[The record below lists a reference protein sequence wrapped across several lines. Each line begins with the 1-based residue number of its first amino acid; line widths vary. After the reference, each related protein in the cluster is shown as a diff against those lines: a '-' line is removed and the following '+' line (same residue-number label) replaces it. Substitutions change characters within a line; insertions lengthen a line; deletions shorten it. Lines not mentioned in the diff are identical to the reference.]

1 MAKPAWVTLNKNSG
15 AYNEQV
21 DVSVITYTGRVNRG
35 GALDIVTVDG
45 SPVASEVV
53 DLAQDSPGL
62 LLIPYTQ
69 SLEVGW
75 NGGSFANVMEWATN
89 SPSVIGGTPTAGSTW
104 EFVYNGSIYPVAIGI
119 VFPGDPGLVGLV
131 TGKFNVTIP
140 ASNLLADRIISM
152 PMSTTFR
159 SGNLTR
165 TFNVKQTG
173 RPAYLVLEPASL
185 SSEANTT
192 HTSSFTIKCND
203 DLVWSQVNSLP
214 AWMTL
219 AKSSGTGGTSNSV
232 TVQQNDYLAA
242 RSYVLLFKQTGG
254 DEVQKSFPVTQ
265 QGRPFYMNFTPAS
278 LELEFDDLTE
288 QMVTVDTNPDNS
300 WTATTST
307 SWISIT
313 SPPNATTGNGNF
325 RFKVNQSNPSKS
337 PRTGTIVCGNGTNSK
352 SFTVTQKKLPA
363 FVILDPTSVNVPATG
378 QTVNIHVDCAPGIEW
393 TAVFNKGTLNTA
405 QITQSSGVGPGY
417 VTIIVGNSKQE
428 TAGSGSV
435 TVTQLT
441 ESATAT
447 ITQNAGVKVYSDIT
461 ITVYNYPTATAAG
474 GTILPNYG
482 YSQTWTWNGVAGTG
496 GAITTG
502 ASLSFSGGRI
512 NTSNGNASV
521 TSKGT
526 SISNQTTFTTG
537 TMTVRMNGKSASASA
552 AVPQAGNYV
561 VGLSLSGGAISY
573 ANISAGAT
581 SASPTITGSTRNFTF
596 SSGSTTTVTPSATY
610 GTDSPDPENWVLGS
624 VQNGFTAV
632 NSTTGVLTATHRGTT
647 IGPARTS
654 GVVTRKITVRWIPTA
669 AYNSAGTIVATASMT
684 ATCTQDE
691 NARNLSSIRIAAYAA
706 DATWVQPADWGVVP
720 AGGGYINF
728 RRYTTYLYTSGSTI
742 EEKNGADGD
751 RSGMVLYEGGEWM
764 EAWGNGGYHVL
775 SRGITVGVR
784 RRGTIYWTYDG
795 LTSNYLSLYQNE
807 NLITK
812 LEAGVNDT
820 SLATVHFYYTGN
832 PIAASGGTATAKGN
846 GKATAT
852 FSSGGIAG
860 SRSTN
865 SWGGTLSFSRTFTMA
880 TGNGFSINT
889 SSGNVTAGSR
899 GATIGG
905 VITSPVITSTLTAT
919 FVYPSSMSKPSVTST
934 LNGTQTVYQA
944 QNRLLNGDLNGS
956 NSDFKATCT
965 LLANQ
970 LTAAGGSATFGGSA
984 SHTRTYYTQYD
995 SGTYGPYTKTVTDSI
1010 SLSMVGN
1017 GNSRFSFANSVATH
1031 SNMGKNVTTDTV
1043 TIRCTNSANTSTH
1056 HDASA
1061 SISNAVGAWVDTGI
1075 TAYGTPSVSIGSG
1088 LTAAGGSAT
1097 VSHSVSNT
1105 MGQKRTYTSGST
1117 DTQSVSRAGTT
1128 TIALTGNGNDRF
1140 SLSGNIISHSNMGK
1154 NVTTDTVTVTA
1165 TNSGSSSKTATASA
1179 SISNAVGAWVDTGIT
1194 AYGTPS
1200 VSIGSGLTAAGGS
1213 ATVSHSVSNTMG
1225 QKRTYTSGST
1235 DTQSVSRAGT
1245 TTIALTGNGN
1255 DRFSLSGNII
1265 SHSNM
1270 GKNVTTD
1277 TVTVTATNSGSS
1289 SKTATASASAT
1300 NAVISYADI
1309 SYNQFYYNQTIPYGG
1324 GTASP
1329 RGDITYKK
1337 YYSSGATGPEDH
1349 GLPPGHSQ
1357 NYVWTNSKPSW
1368 GDINSSTGVVTAS
1381 ANSNFSTR
1389 SASITVQITYNGS
1402 AIGVEATTTVT
1413 QAAYVKPTISLTF
1426 SYNQTGGTFVIYAS
1440 QAVKDQLSINYT
1452 YTDGGGMGGDGSI
1465 TMGVNQ
1471 TQVLGYAGGPDYPIA
1486 GITMV
1491 NFDSSG
1497 RLDTGNAIYTWTPI

>member
-1 MAKPAWVTLNKNSG
+1 MAKPVWVTLNKNSG

-104 EFVYNGSIYPVAIGI
+104 EFVYNGSIYPVATGI

-254 DEVQKSFPVTQ
+254 DEAQKSFPVTQ

-288 QMVTVDTNPDNS
+288 QRVTVDTNPDNS

-461 ITVYNYPTATAAG
+461 ITAYNYPTATAAG
-474 GTILPNYG
+474 GTISPNYG

-706 DATWVQPADWGVVP
+706 DATWVQPADWGAVP

-764 EAWGNGGYHVL
+764 EAWVNGGYHVL

-795 LTSNYLSLYQNE
+795 LTSNHLSLYQNE

-832 PIAASGGTATAKGN
+832 PIAASGGTATANGN

-860 SRSTN
+860 SQSTN

-905 VITSPVITSTLTAT
+905 VITSPVITSTFTAT

-934 LNGTQTVYQA
+934 LKGTQNVYQA

-1031 SNMGKNVTTDTV
+1031 SSMTTNVTTDTV
-1043 TIRCTNSANTSTH
+1043 TIRCTNSANSGTY

-1061 SISNAVGAWVDTGI
+1061 SVSNSVGAWVDTGI
-1075 TAYGTPSVSIGSG
+1075 TAYGTPSISIGSG

-1128 TIALTGNGNDRF
+1128 TIALTGNGNNRF
-1140 SLSGNIISHSNMGK
+1140 SLSGNIISHSNMTT

-1165 TNSGSSSKTATASA
+1165 TNSGS
-1179 SISNAVGAWVDTGIT
+1179 
-1194 AYGTPS
+1194 P
-1200 VSIGSGLTAAGGS
+1200 
-1213 ATVSHSVSNTMG
+1213 
-1225 QKRTYTSGST
+1225 
-1235 DTQSVSRAGT
+1235 
-1245 TTIALTGNGN
+1245 
-1255 DRFSLSGNII
+1255 
-1265 SHSNM
+1265 
-1270 GKNVTTD
+1270 
-1277 TVTVTATNSGSS
+1277 

-1329 RGDITYKK
+1329 GGDITYKK
-1337 YYSSGATGPEDH
+1337 YYSSGATGPEGH

-1381 ANSNFSTR
+1381 ANSNSSTR

-1413 QAAYVKPTISLTF
+1413 QAAYVKPTISSNCEGLF
-1426 SYNQTGGTFVIYAS
+1426 CTGLHT
-1440 QAVKDQLSINYT
+1440 
-1452 YTDGGGMGGDGSI
+1452 
-1465 TMGVNQ
+1465 
-1471 TQVLGYAGGPDYPIA
+1471 
-1486 GITMV
+1486 
-1491 NFDSSG
+1491 
-1497 RLDTGNAIYTWTPI
+1497 

>member
-1 MAKPAWVTLNKNSG
+1 MAKPVWVTLNKNSG

-104 EFVYNGSIYPVAIGI
+104 EFVYNGSIYPVATGI

-278 LELEFDDLTE
+278 QELEYNDLAE
-288 QMVTVDTNPDNS
+288 KTVNVSTNPDNT
-300 WTATTST
+300 WTINSKPD
-307 SWISIT
+307 WIDIT
-313 SPPNATTGNGNF
+313 SGGSGATGNGVI
-325 RFKVNQSNPSKS
+325 KYKANQSNPNTT
-337 PRTGTIVCGNGTNSK
+337 PRISAIVLRNSTSVLTGFEI
-352 SFTVTQKKLPA
+352 TQKKLPA

-461 ITVYNYPTATAAG
+461 ITAYNYPTATAAG
-474 GTILPNYG
+474 GTISPNYG

-537 TMTVRMNGKSASASA
+537 TMTVSMNGKSASASA

-610 GTDSPDPENWVLGS
+610 GTDSPDPENWILGS

-706 DATWVQPADWGVVP
+706 DATWVQPADWGAVP

-820 SLATVHFYYTGN
+820 SLSTVHFYYTGN
-832 PIAASGGTATAKGN
+832 PIAASGGTATANGN

-860 SRSTN
+860 SQSTN

-934 LNGTQTVYQA
+934 LNGTQKVDQA
-944 QNRLLNGDLNGS
+944 QNRLLNDDLNGS

-1031 SNMGKNVTTDTV
+1031 SSMTTNVTTDTV
-1043 TIRCTNSANTSTH
+1043 TIRCTNSANSGTY

-1061 SISNAVGAWVDTGI
+1061 SVSNSVGAWVDTGI
-1075 TAYGTPSVSIGSG
+1075 TAYGTPSISIGSG

-1128 TIALTGNGNDRF
+1128 TIALTGNGNNRF
-1140 SLSGNIISHSNMGK
+1140 SLSGNIISHSNMTT
-1154 NVTTDTVTVTA
+1154 NVTTDTVTIKA
-1165 TNSGSSSKTATASA
+1165 TNSG
-1179 SISNAVGAWVDTGIT
+1179 D
-1194 AYGTPS
+1194 
-1200 VSIGSGLTAAGGS
+1200 
-1213 ATVSHSVSNTMG
+1213 
-1225 QKRTYTSGST
+1225 ST
-1235 DTQSVSRAGT
+1235 
-1245 TTIALTGNGN
+1245 
-1255 DRFSLSGNII
+1255 
-1265 SHSNM
+1265 
-1270 GKNVTTD
+1270 
-1277 TVTVTATNSGSS
+1277 
-1289 SKTATASASAT
+1289 KTATASASAI
-1300 NAVISYADI
+1300 NYIIGYGDF
-1309 SYNQFYYNQTIPYGG
+1309 SYNQFFYNNIIPYTG
-1324 GTASP
+1324 GTSSP
-1329 RGDITYKK
+1329 SGDITYNEI
-1337 YYSSGATGPEDH
+1337 YSSGSRKPESH
-1349 GLPPGHSQ
+1349 GLPPGYSLW
-1357 NYVWTNSKPSW
+1357 YVWTNTKPSW
-1368 GDINSSTGVVTAS
+1368 GTLDQSTGVVTAT
-1381 ANSNFSTR
+1381 ANTVFSTR
-1389 SASITVQITYNGS
+1389 SASVSSEVMTGGS
-1402 AIGVEATTTVT
+1402 AIGTSASTDVT

-1426 SYNQTGGTFVIYAS
+1426 AYSQPSGTFVITAS

-1452 YTDGGGMGGDGSI
+1452 YNDGGGMGGDGSI

-1471 TQVLGYAGGPDYPIA
+1471 TQVSGYAGGPDYPIA

-1491 NFDSSG
+1491 NSNSSG
-1497 RLDTGNAIYTWTPI
+1497 RLDTGNAIYTWTPT

>member
-69 SLEVGW
+69 SLEVDW

-89 SPSVIGGTPTAGSTW
+89 APSVIGGTPTAGSTW
-104 EFVYNGSIYPVAIGI
+104 VFVYNGSTYPVATGI

-288 QMVTVDTNPDNS
+288 QRVTVDTNPDNS

-447 ITQNAGVKVYSDIT
+447 ITQNAGVKVYSEIT
-461 ITVYNYPTATAAG
+461 ITAYNYPTATAAG
-474 GTILPNYG
+474 GTISPNYG

-526 SISNQTTFTTG
+526 NISNQTTFTTG
-537 TMTVRMNGKSASASA
+537 TMTVSMNGKSASASA

-573 ANISAGAT
+573 ANISAGET

-684 ATCTQDE
+684 ATCTQE
-691 NARNLSSIRIAAYAA
+691 ANARKLSSIRIAAYAA
-706 DATWVQPADWGVVP
+706 DATWVQPADWGAVP

-795 LTSNYLSLYQNE
+795 LTSNHLSLYQNE

-832 PIAASGGTATAKGN
+832 PIAASGGTATANGN

-860 SRSTN
+860 SQSTN

-905 VITSPVITSTLTAT
+905 VITLPVITSTLTAT

-1031 SNMGKNVTTDTV
+1031 SSMTTNVTTDTV
-1043 TIRCTNSANTSTH
+1043 TIRCTNSANSGTY

-1061 SISNAVGAWVDTGI
+1061 SVSNSVGAWVDTGI
-1075 TAYGTPSVSIGSG
+1075 TAYGTPSISIGSG

-1097 VSHSVSNT
+1097 VSHSVSNI

-1117 DTQSVSRAGTT
+1117 DTKSVSRAGTT
-1128 TIALTGNGNDRF
+1128 TIALTGNGNNRF
-1140 SLSGNIISHSNMGK
+1140 SLSGNIISHSNMTT

-1179 SISNAVGAWVDTGIT
+1179 SV
-1194 AYGTPS
+1194 
-1200 VSIGSGLTAAGGS
+1200 
-1213 ATVSHSVSNTMG
+1213 
-1225 QKRTYTSGST
+1225 
-1235 DTQSVSRAGT
+1235 
-1245 TTIALTGNGN
+1245 
-1255 DRFSLSGNII
+1255 
-1265 SHSNM
+1265 
-1270 GKNVTTD
+1270 
-1277 TVTVTATNSGSS
+1277 
-1289 SKTATASASAT
+1289 T

-1309 SYNQFYYNQTIPYGG
+1309 SYNQFYYNRTIPYGG

-1329 RGDITYKK
+1329 GGDITYKK

-1381 ANSNFSTR
+1381 ANSNSSTR

-1471 TQVLGYAGGPDYPIA
+1471 TQVSGYAGGPDYPIA

-1491 NFDSSG
+1491 NFNSSG
-1497 RLDTGNAIYTWTPI
+1497 RLETGNAIYTWTPT

>member
-104 EFVYNGSIYPVAIGI
+104 EFVYNGSIYPVATGI

-265 QGRPFYMNFTPAS
+265 VGSPLRVSFTPTS
-278 LELEFDDLTE
+278 QELEYNDLAE
-288 QMVTVDTNPDNS
+288 KTVNVSTNPDNTWKINS
-300 WTATTST
+300 KPD
-307 SWISIT
+307 WIDIT
-313 SPPNATTGNGNF
+313 SGGSGATGNGVI
-325 RFKVNQSNPSKS
+325 KYKANQSNLNTT
-337 PRTGTIVCGNGTNSK
+337 PRTSAIVLRNST
-352 SFTVTQKKLPA
+352 SVLTGFEITQKQLPA
-363 FVILDPTSVNVPATG
+363 CVIDPTSVNVPATG

-447 ITQNAGVKVYSDIT
+447 ITQNAGVKVYSEIT
-461 ITVYNYPTATAAG
+461 ITAYNYPTATAAG

-581 SASPTITGSTRNFTF
+581 SASPTITGSARNFTF

-610 GTDSPDPENWVLGS
+610 GTDSLDPENWVLGS

-691 NARNLSSIRIAAYAA
+691 NARNLSSIRIAAYAV
-706 DATWVQPADWGVVP
+706 DATWVQPADWGAVP

-764 EAWGNGGYHVL
+764 EAWVNGGYHVF

-795 LTSNYLSLYQNE
+795 LTSNHLSLYQNE

-812 LEAGVNDT
+812 LEAGVHDT

-832 PIAASGGTATAKGN
+832 PIAASGGTATANGN

-860 SRSTN
+860 SQSTN

-905 VITSPVITSTLTAT
+905 VITSPVITSTFTAT

-934 LNGTQTVYQA
+934 LKGTQNVYQA

-1031 SNMGKNVTTDTV
+1031 SSMTTNVTTDTV
-1043 TIRCTNSANTSTH
+1043 TIRCTNSANSGTY

-1061 SISNAVGAWVDTGI
+1061 SVSNSVGAWVDTGI
-1075 TAYGTPSVSIGSG
+1075 TAYGTPSISIGSG

-1128 TIALTGNGNDRF
+1128 TIALTGNGNNRF
-1140 SLSGNIISHSNMGK
+1140 SLSGNIISHSNM
-1154 NVTTDTVTVTA
+1154 TT
-1165 TNSGSSSKTATASA
+1165 
-1179 SISNAVGAWVDTGIT
+1179 
-1194 AYGTPS
+1194 
-1200 VSIGSGLTAAGGS
+1200 
-1213 ATVSHSVSNTMG
+1213 
-1225 QKRTYTSGST
+1225 
-1235 DTQSVSRAGT
+1235 
-1245 TTIALTGNGN
+1245 
-1255 DRFSLSGNII
+1255 
-1265 SHSNM
+1265 
-1270 GKNVTTD
+1270 NVTTD

-1402 AIGVEATTTVT
+1402 AIGVEATTTVM

-1426 SYNQTGGTFVIYAS
+1426 SYSQIGGTFVIYAS
-1440 QAVKDQLSINYT
+1440 QAVKDQLSIEYT

-1465 TMGVNQ
+1465 MMSVNQ
-1471 TQVLGYAGGPDYPIA
+1471 TQVSGYAGGPDYPIA

-1491 NFDSSG
+1491 NFNSSG
-1497 RLDTGNAIYTWTPI
+1497 RLDAGNAIYTWTPI

>member
-1 MAKPAWVTLNKNSG
+1 MAKPVWVTLNKNSG

-104 EFVYNGSIYPVAIGI
+104 EFVYNGSIYPVATGI

-254 DEVQKSFPVTQ
+254 DEAQKSFPVTQ

-288 QMVTVDTNPDNS
+288 QRVTVDTNPDNS

-325 RFKVNQSNPSKS
+325 RFKVDQSNPSKS

-378 QTVNIHVDCAPGIEW
+378 QMVNIHVDCAPGIEW

-461 ITVYNYPTATAAG
+461 ITAYNYPTATAAG
-474 GTILPNYG
+474 GTISPNYG

-537 TMTVRMNGKSASASA
+537 TMTVSMNGKSASASA

-610 GTDSPDPENWVLGS
+610 GTDSPDPENWILGS

-684 ATCTQDE
+684 ATCTQEANARALSGLSAGCESSSNMPPDIRQRDWMGAAGGIFTFFCNANYSYTSGATSLE
-691 NARNLSSIRIAAYAA
+691 DVRSSTAYTSFGEYAGITINGNTAIIPSRGTVEGSNRYNHFTASYGGKAVSWNTGQAANARNLSSIRIAAYAA
-706 DATWVQPADWGVVP
+706 DATWVQPADWGAVP

-751 RSGMVLYEGGEWM
+751 RSGMVRYEGGEWM
-764 EAWGNGGYHVL
+764 EAWGNGGYHVM
-775 SRGITVGVR
+775 SRGVTAGVR

-795 LTSNYLSLYQNE
+795 LTSNYLSFYQNE

-820 SLATVHFYYTGN
+820 SLSTVHFYYTGN
-832 PIAASGGTATAKGN
+832 PIAASGGTATANGN

-852 FSSGGIAG
+852 FSSGDIAG
-860 SRSTN
+860 SQSTN

-905 VITSPVITSTLTAT
+905 VIISPVITSTLTAT

-934 LNGTQTVYQA
+934 LNGTQAVYQA

-956 NSDFKATCT
+956 NSDFKATCA

-1017 GNSRFSFANSVATH
+1017 GNSRFSFANSVAIH
-1031 SNMGKNVTTDTV
+1031 SSMTTNITTDTV
-1043 TIRCTNSANTSTH
+1043 TIRCTNSANSGTY

-1061 SISNAVGAWVDTGI
+1061 SVSNSVGAWVDTGI
-1075 TAYGTPSVSIGSG
+1075 TAYGTPSISIGSG

-1117 DTQSVSRAGTT
+1117 DTQSVPRAGTT
-1128 TIALTGNGNDRF
+1128 TIALTGNGNNRF
-1140 SLSGNIISHSNMGK
+1140 SLSGNIISHSNM
-1154 NVTTDTVTVTA
+1154 TT
-1165 TNSGSSSKTATASA
+1165 
-1179 SISNAVGAWVDTGIT
+1179 
-1194 AYGTPS
+1194 
-1200 VSIGSGLTAAGGS
+1200 
-1213 ATVSHSVSNTMG
+1213 
-1225 QKRTYTSGST
+1225 
-1235 DTQSVSRAGT
+1235 
-1245 TTIALTGNGN
+1245 
-1255 DRFSLSGNII
+1255 
-1265 SHSNM
+1265 
-1270 GKNVTTD
+1270 NVTTD

-1329 RGDITYKK
+1329 GGDITYKK

-1357 NYVWTNSKPSW
+1357 TYVWTNSKPSW

-1381 ANSNFSTR
+1381 ANSNSSKR

-1452 YTDGGGMGGDGSI
+1452 YNDGGGMGGDGSI
-1465 TMGVNQ
+1465 TMGVHQ
-1471 TQVLGYAGGPDYPIA
+1471 TQVSGYAGGPDYPIA

-1491 NFDSSG
+1491 NSNSSG
-1497 RLDTGNAIYTWTPI
+1497 RLDTGNAIYTWTPT

>member
-1 MAKPAWVTLNKNSG
+1 MAKPVWVTLNKNSG

-62 LLIPYTQ
+62 LLIPYIQ

-104 EFVYNGSIYPVAIGI
+104 EFVYNGSIYPVATGI

-254 DEVQKSFPVTQ
+254 DEAQKSFPVTQ

-288 QMVTVDTNPDNS
+288 QRVTVDTNPDNS

-313 SPPNATTGNGNF
+313 SSPNATTGNGNF

-461 ITVYNYPTATAAG
+461 ITAYNYPTATAAG

-561 VGLSLSGGAISY
+561 TSLTLSSGTFSY
-573 ANISAGAT
+573 PTISAGAT
-581 SASPTITGSTRNFTF
+581 SATPTVNGFVGTFKFT
-596 SSGSTTTVTPSATY
+596 SGGSTTTTPASTY
-610 GTDSPDPENWVLGS
+610 GTLTTSITYSLS
-624 VQNGFTAV
+624 ASQNGFTAI
-632 NSTTGVLTATHRGTT
+632 NSANGVLTATSRGTT
-647 IGPARTS
+647 IGAARTS
-654 GVVTRKITVRWIPTA
+654 GTVTRKITCTWTPTST
-669 AYNSAGTIVATASMT
+669 YPGNTVTGTTSPT
-684 ATCTQDE
+684 ATCTQAL
-691 NARNLSSIRIAAYAA
+691 NKCTSISIIAQASVSYS
-706 DATWVQPADWGVVP
+706 TVIP
-720 AGGGYINF
+720 AGGGTTSPSFDCGRRFFYSSGAYGDPAGWTSSLSYSMTAGNGFTINTSTGVVTATSRGTVVGPIKSSNVIKF
-728 RRYTTYLYTSGSTI
+728 TITYRYTNPSSVGGDTVSASSTAPDAIAKQAENSFRDDSMKLHFGSFT
-742 EEKNGADGD
+742 GA
-751 RSGMVLYEGGEWM
+751 
-764 EAWGNGGYHVL
+764 NT
-775 SRGITVGVR
+775 ITVGAGSSSTAVYLEVTR
-784 RRGTIYWTYDG
+784 LYSSGVHQSGHNVTTGGTFTVSETGFSISG
-795 LTSNYLSLYQNE
+795 SN
-807 NLITK
+807 
-812 LEAGVNDT
+812 V
-820 SLATVHFYYTGN
+820 
-832 PIAASGGTATAKGN
+832 IAASRGTTTGAARSGTVTGKYKALTATGTITQAENK
-846 GKATAT
+846 
-852 FSSGGIAG
+852 I
-860 SRSTN
+860 TN
-865 SWGGTLSFSRTFTMA
+865 SDYNASNSQWS
-880 TGNGFSINT
+880 
-889 SSGNVTAGSR
+889 V
-899 GATIGG
+899 GATIGSG
-905 VITSPVITSTLTAT
+905 
-919 FVYPSSMSKPSVTST
+919 M
-934 LNGTQTVYQA
+934 
-944 QNRLLNGDLNGS
+944 
-956 NSDFKATCT
+956 
-965 LLANQ
+965 
-970 LTAAGGSATFGGSA
+970 TAAGGSATITRSA
-984 SHTRTYYTQYD
+984 SHLHTNYRLYSSGSTDGPFEDTVVD
-995 SGTYGPYTKTVTDSI
+995 NVNLSIVSNGNNRFSLSGTT
-1010 SLSMVGN
+1010 L
-1017 GNSRFSFANSVATH
+1017 TH
-1031 SNMGKNVTTDTV
+1031 SNMGTNAVTDTI
-1043 TIRCTNSANTSTH
+1043 TIRATNVSNASTYRDVSASVTNS
-1056 HDASA
+1056 
-1061 SISNAVGAWVDTGI
+1061 VGAWVDTGI
-1075 TAYGTPSVSIGSG
+1075 TAYGTPSISIGSG

-1128 TIALTGNGNDRF
+1128 TIALTGNGNNRF
-1140 SLSGNIISHSNMGK
+1140 SLSGNIISHSNMTT

-1165 TNSGSSSKTATASA
+1165 TNSGS
-1179 SISNAVGAWVDTGIT
+1179 
-1194 AYGTPS
+1194 P
-1200 VSIGSGLTAAGGS
+1200 
-1213 ATVSHSVSNTMG
+1213 
-1225 QKRTYTSGST
+1225 
-1235 DTQSVSRAGT
+1235 
-1245 TTIALTGNGN
+1245 
-1255 DRFSLSGNII
+1255 
-1265 SHSNM
+1265 
-1270 GKNVTTD
+1270 
-1277 TVTVTATNSGSS
+1277 

-1329 RGDITYKK
+1329 GGDITYKK
-1337 YYSSGATGPEDH
+1337 YYSSGATGSEDH

-1381 ANSNFSTR
+1381 ANSNSSTR

-1402 AIGVEATTTVT
+1402 AIGVEATATVT

-1440 QAVKDQLSINYT
+1440 QAVKDQLSIDYT
-1452 YTDGGGMGGDGSI
+1452 YTDGGDMGGDGSI

-1471 TQVLGYAGGPDYPIA
+1471 TQVSGHAGGPDYPIA

-1491 NFDSSG
+1491 NFNSSG
-1497 RLDTGNAIYTWTPI
+1497 RLDTGNAIYTWTPT

>member
-1 MAKPAWVTLNKNSG
+1 MAKPVWVTLNKNSG

-104 EFVYNGSIYPVAIGI
+104 EFVYNGSIYPVATGI

-254 DEVQKSFPVTQ
+254 DEAQKSFPVTQ

-288 QMVTVDTNPDNS
+288 QRVTVDTNPDNS

-378 QTVNIHVDCAPGIEW
+378 QMVNIHVDCAPGIEW

-461 ITVYNYPTATAAG
+461 ITAYNYPTATAAG

-537 TMTVRMNGKSASASA
+537 TMTVSMNGKSASASA

-610 GTDSPDPENWVLGS
+610 GTDSPDPENWILGS

-706 DATWVQPADWGVVP
+706 DATWVQPADWGAVP

-820 SLATVHFYYTGN
+820 SLSTVHFYYTGN
-832 PIAASGGTATAKGN
+832 PIAASGGTATANGN

-852 FSSGGIAG
+852 FSSGDIAG
-860 SRSTN
+860 SQSTN

-905 VITSPVITSTLTAT
+905 VIISPFITSTLTAT

-934 LNGTQTVYQA
+934 LNGTQAVYQA

-956 NSDFKATCT
+956 NSDFKATCA

-1031 SNMGKNVTTDTV
+1031 SSMTTNITTDTV
-1043 TIRCTNSANTSTH
+1043 TIRCTNSANSGTY

-1061 SISNAVGAWVDTGI
+1061 SVSNSVGAWVDTGI
-1075 TAYGTPSVSIGSG
+1075 TAYGTPSISIGSG

-1128 TIALTGNGNDRF
+1128 TIALTGNGNNRF
-1140 SLSGNIISHSNMGK
+1140 SLSGNIISHSNMTT
-1154 NVTTDTVTVTA
+1154 NVTTDTVTIKA
-1165 TNSGSSSKTATASA
+1165 TNSG
-1179 SISNAVGAWVDTGIT
+1179 D
-1194 AYGTPS
+1194 
-1200 VSIGSGLTAAGGS
+1200 
-1213 ATVSHSVSNTMG
+1213 
-1225 QKRTYTSGST
+1225 ST
-1235 DTQSVSRAGT
+1235 
-1245 TTIALTGNGN
+1245 
-1255 DRFSLSGNII
+1255 
-1265 SHSNM
+1265 
-1270 GKNVTTD
+1270 
-1277 TVTVTATNSGSS
+1277 
-1289 SKTATASASAT
+1289 KTATASASAI
-1300 NAVISYADI
+1300 NYIIGYGDF
-1309 SYNQFYYNQTIPYGG
+1309 SYNQFFYNNIIPYTG
-1324 GTASP
+1324 GTSSP
-1329 RGDITYKK
+1329 SGDITYNEI
-1337 YYSSGATGPEDH
+1337 YSSGSRKPESH
-1349 GLPPGHSQ
+1349 GLPPGYSLW
-1357 NYVWTNSKPSW
+1357 YVWTNTKPSW
-1368 GDINSSTGVVTAS
+1368 GTLDQSTGVVTAT
-1381 ANSNFSTR
+1381 ANTVFSTR
-1389 SASITVQITYNGS
+1389 SASVSSEVMTGGS
-1402 AIGVEATTTVT
+1402 AIGTSASTDVT

-1426 SYNQTGGTFVIYAS
+1426 AYSQPSGTFVITAS
-1440 QAVKDQLSINYT
+1440 QAVKDQLSIEYT
-1452 YTDGGGMGGDGSI
+1452 YNDGGGMGGDGSI
-1465 TMGVNQ
+1465 MMGVNQ
-1471 TQVLGYAGGPDYPIA
+1471 TQVSGYAGGPDYPIA

-1491 NFDSSG
+1491 NSNSSG
-1497 RLDTGNAIYTWTPI
+1497 RLDTGNAIYTWTPT

>member
-104 EFVYNGSIYPVAIGI
+104 EFVYNGSIYPVATGI

-265 QGRPFYMNFTPAS
+265 VGSPLRVSFTPTS
-278 LELEFDDLTE
+278 QELEYNDLAE
-288 QMVTVDTNPDNS
+288 KTVNVSTNPDNTWKINS
-300 WTATTST
+300 KPD
-307 SWISIT
+307 WIDIT
-313 SPPNATTGNGNF
+313 SGGSGATGNGVI
-325 RFKVNQSNPSKS
+325 KYKANQSNLNTT
-337 PRTGTIVCGNGTNSK
+337 PRTSAIVLRNST
-352 SFTVTQKKLPA
+352 SVLTGFEITQKQLPA
-363 FVILDPTSVNVPATG
+363 CVIDPTSVNVPATG

-447 ITQNAGVKVYSDIT
+447 ITQNAGVKVYSEIT
-461 ITVYNYPTATAAG
+461 ITAYNYPTATAAG

-581 SASPTITGSTRNFTF
+581 SASPTITGSARNFTF

-610 GTDSPDPENWVLGS
+610 GTDSLDPENWVLGS

-691 NARNLSSIRIAAYAA
+691 NARNLSSIRIAAYAV
-706 DATWVQPADWGVVP
+706 DATWVQPADWGAVP

-764 EAWGNGGYHVL
+764 EAWVNGGYHVF

-795 LTSNYLSLYQNE
+795 LTSNHLSLYQNE

-812 LEAGVNDT
+812 LEAGVHDT

-832 PIAASGGTATAKGN
+832 PIAASGGTATANGN

-860 SRSTN
+860 SQSTN

-905 VITSPVITSTLTAT
+905 VITSPVITSTFTAT

-934 LNGTQTVYQA
+934 LKGTQNVYQA

-1031 SNMGKNVTTDTV
+1031 SSMTTNITTDTV
-1043 TIRCTNSANTSTH
+1043 TIRCTNSANSGTY

-1061 SISNAVGAWVDTGI
+1061 SVSNSVGAWVDTGI
-1075 TAYGTPSVSIGSG
+1075 TAYGTPSISIGSG

-1128 TIALTGNGNDRF
+1128 TIALTGNGNNRF
-1140 SLSGNIISHSNMGK
+1140 SLSGNIISHSNM
-1154 NVTTDTVTVTA
+1154 TT
-1165 TNSGSSSKTATASA
+1165 
-1179 SISNAVGAWVDTGIT
+1179 
-1194 AYGTPS
+1194 
-1200 VSIGSGLTAAGGS
+1200 
-1213 ATVSHSVSNTMG
+1213 
-1225 QKRTYTSGST
+1225 
-1235 DTQSVSRAGT
+1235 
-1245 TTIALTGNGN
+1245 
-1255 DRFSLSGNII
+1255 
-1265 SHSNM
+1265 
-1270 GKNVTTD
+1270 NVTTD

-1402 AIGVEATTTVT
+1402 AIGVEATTTVM

-1426 SYNQTGGTFVIYAS
+1426 SYSQIGGTFVIYAS
-1440 QAVKDQLSINYT
+1440 QAVKDQLSIEYT

-1465 TMGVNQ
+1465 MMSVNQ
-1471 TQVLGYAGGPDYPIA
+1471 TQVSGYAGGPDYPIA

-1491 NFDSSG
+1491 NFNSSG
-1497 RLDTGNAIYTWTPI
+1497 RLDAGNAIYTWTPI

>member
-1 MAKPAWVTLNKNSG
+1 MAKPVWVTLNKNSG

-104 EFVYNGSIYPVAIGI
+104 EFVYNGSIYPVATGI

-254 DEVQKSFPVTQ
+254 DEAQKSFPVTQ

-288 QMVTVDTNPDNS
+288 QRVTVDTNPDNS

-461 ITVYNYPTATAAG
+461 ITAYNYPTATAAG
-474 GTILPNYG
+474 GTISPNYG

-684 ATCTQDE
+684 ATCTQAA

-706 DATWVQPADWGVVP
+706 DATWVQPADWGAVP

-751 RSGMVLYEGGEWM
+751 RSGMVLYEGGGWM

-795 LTSNYLSLYQNE
+795 LTSNHLSLYQNE

-832 PIAASGGTATAKGN
+832 PIAASGGTATANGN

-860 SRSTN
+860 SQSTN

-905 VITSPVITSTLTAT
+905 VIISPVITSTLTAT

-934 LNGTQTVYQA
+934 LNGTQAVYQA

-956 NSDFKATCT
+956 NSDFKATCA

-1031 SNMGKNVTTDTV
+1031 SSMTTNITTDTV
-1043 TIRCTNSANTSTH
+1043 TIRCTNSANSGTY

-1061 SISNAVGAWVDTGI
+1061 SVSNSVGAWVDTGI
-1075 TAYGTPSVSIGSG
+1075 TAYGTPSISIGSG

-1128 TIALTGNGNDRF
+1128 TIALTGNGNNRF
-1140 SLSGNIISHSNMGK
+1140 SLSGNIISHSNMTT
-1154 NVTTDTVTVTA
+1154 NVTTDTVTIKA
-1165 TNSGSSSKTATASA
+1165 TNSG
-1179 SISNAVGAWVDTGIT
+1179 D
-1194 AYGTPS
+1194 
-1200 VSIGSGLTAAGGS
+1200 
-1213 ATVSHSVSNTMG
+1213 
-1225 QKRTYTSGST
+1225 ST
-1235 DTQSVSRAGT
+1235 
-1245 TTIALTGNGN
+1245 
-1255 DRFSLSGNII
+1255 
-1265 SHSNM
+1265 
-1270 GKNVTTD
+1270 
-1277 TVTVTATNSGSS
+1277 
-1289 SKTATASASAT
+1289 KTATASASAI
-1300 NAVISYADI
+1300 NYIIGYGDF
-1309 SYNQFYYNQTIPYGG
+1309 SYNQFFYNNIIPYTG
-1324 GTASP
+1324 GTSSP
-1329 RGDITYKK
+1329 SGDITYSEI
-1337 YYSSGATGPEDH
+1337 YSSGSRKPESH
-1349 GLPPGHSQ
+1349 GLPPGYSLW
-1357 NYVWTNSKPSW
+1357 YVWTNTKPSW
-1368 GDINSSTGVVTAS
+1368 GTLDQSTGVVTAT
-1381 ANSNFSTR
+1381 ANTVFSTR
-1389 SASITVQITYNGS
+1389 SASVSSEVMTGGS
-1402 AIGVEATTTVT
+1402 AIGTSASTDVT

-1426 SYNQTGGTFVIYAS
+1426 AYSQPSGTFVITAS
-1440 QAVKDQLSINYT
+1440 QAVKDQLSIDYT
-1452 YTDGGGMGGDGSI
+1452 YNDGGGMGGDGSI

-1471 TQVLGYAGGPDYPIA
+1471 TQVSGYAGGPDYPIA

-1491 NFDSSG
+1491 NSDSSG
-1497 RLDTGNAIYTWTPI
+1497 RLDTSSAIYTWTPT

>member
-1 MAKPAWVTLNKNSG
+1 MAKPVWVTLNKNSG

-104 EFVYNGSIYPVAIGI
+104 EFVYNGSIYPVATGI

-254 DEVQKSFPVTQ
+254 DEAQKSFPVTQ

-288 QMVTVDTNPDNS
+288 QRVTVDTNPDNS

-378 QTVNIHVDCAPGIEW
+378 QMVNIHVDCAPGIEW

-447 ITQNAGVKVYSDIT
+447 ITQNAGVKVYSEIT
-461 ITVYNYPTATAAG
+461 ITAYNYPTATAAG
-474 GTILPNYG
+474 GTISPNYG

-537 TMTVRMNGKSASASA
+537 TMTVSMNGKSASASA

-706 DATWVQPADWGVVP
+706 DATWVQPADWGAVP

-751 RSGMVLYEGGEWM
+751 RSGMVLYEGGGWM
-764 EAWGNGGYHVL
+764 EAWGNGGYHVM
-775 SRGITVGVR
+775 SRGVTAGVR

-820 SLATVHFYYTGN
+820 SLSTVHFYYTGN
-832 PIAASGGTATAKGN
+832 PIAASGGTATANGN

-852 FSSGGIAG
+852 FSSGDIAG
-860 SRSTN
+860 SQSTN

-905 VITSPVITSTLTAT
+905 VIISPVITSTLTVT

-956 NSDFKATCT
+956 NSDFKATCA

-1031 SNMGKNVTTDTV
+1031 SSMTTNITTDTV
-1043 TIRCTNSANTSTH
+1043 TIRCTNSANSGTY

-1061 SISNAVGAWVDTGI
+1061 SVSNSVGAWVDTGI
-1075 TAYGTPSVSIGSG
+1075 TAYGTPSISIGSG

-1128 TIALTGNGNDRF
+1128 TIALTGNGNNRF
-1140 SLSGNIISHSNMGK
+1140 SLSGNIISHSNM
-1154 NVTTDTVTVTA
+1154 TT
-1165 TNSGSSSKTATASA
+1165 
-1179 SISNAVGAWVDTGIT
+1179 
-1194 AYGTPS
+1194 
-1200 VSIGSGLTAAGGS
+1200 
-1213 ATVSHSVSNTMG
+1213 
-1225 QKRTYTSGST
+1225 
-1235 DTQSVSRAGT
+1235 
-1245 TTIALTGNGN
+1245 
-1255 DRFSLSGNII
+1255 
-1265 SHSNM
+1265 
-1270 GKNVTTD
+1270 NVTTD

-1329 RGDITYKK
+1329 GGDITYKK

-1381 ANSNFSTR
+1381 ANSNSSTR

-1426 SYNQTGGTFVIYAS
+1426 AYSQPSGTFVITAS
-1440 QAVKDQLSINYT
+1440 QAVKDYLFIYYT
-1452 YTDGGGMGGDGSI
+1452 YNDGGGMGGDGSV
-1465 TMGVNQ
+1465 TMGVNSTSVQ
-1471 TQVLGYAGGPDYPIA
+1471 GYAGGPDYPIA

-1491 NFDSSG
+1491 NSNSSG
-1497 RLDTGNAIYTWTPI
+1497 RLDTGNAIYTWTPT

>member
-104 EFVYNGSIYPVAIGI
+104 EFVYNGSIYPVATGI

-254 DEVQKSFPVTQ
+254 DEAQKSFPVTQ

-288 QMVTVDTNPDNS
+288 QRVTVDTNPDNS

-461 ITVYNYPTATAAG
+461 ITAYNYPTATAAG
-474 GTILPNYG
+474 GTISPNYG

-537 TMTVRMNGKSASASA
+537 TMTVSMNGKSASASA

-706 DATWVQPADWGVVP
+706 DATWVQPADWGAVP

-728 RRYTTYLYTSGSTI
+728 RRYATYLYTSGSTI

-751 RSGMVLYEGGEWM
+751 RSGMVLYEGGGWM

-820 SLATVHFYYTGN
+820 SLATVHFYYTGH
-832 PIAASGGTATAKGN
+832 PIAASGGTATANGN
-846 GKATAT
+846 GKAKAT
-852 FSSGGIAG
+852 FSSGDIAG

-905 VITSPVITSTLTAT
+905 VIISPVITSTFTAT

-956 NSDFKATCT
+956 NSDFKATCA

-1031 SNMGKNVTTDTV
+1031 SSMTTNITTDTV
-1043 TIRCTNSANTSTH
+1043 TIRCTNSANSGTY

-1061 SISNAVGAWVDTGI
+1061 SVSNSVGDWVDTGI
-1075 TAYGTPSVSIGSG
+1075 TAYGTPSISIGSG

-1128 TIALTGNGNDRF
+1128 TIALTGNGNNRF
-1140 SLSGNIISHSNMGK
+1140 SLSGNIISHSNMTT
-1154 NVTTDTVTVTA
+1154 NITTDTVTIKA
-1165 TNSGSSSKTATASA
+1165 TNSG
-1179 SISNAVGAWVDTGIT
+1179 D
-1194 AYGTPS
+1194 
-1200 VSIGSGLTAAGGS
+1200 
-1213 ATVSHSVSNTMG
+1213 
-1225 QKRTYTSGST
+1225 ST
-1235 DTQSVSRAGT
+1235 
-1245 TTIALTGNGN
+1245 
-1255 DRFSLSGNII
+1255 
-1265 SHSNM
+1265 
-1270 GKNVTTD
+1270 
-1277 TVTVTATNSGSS
+1277 
-1289 SKTATASASAT
+1289 KTATASASAI
-1300 NAVISYADI
+1300 NYIIGYGDF
-1309 SYNQFYYNQTIPYGG
+1309 SYNQFFYNNIIPYTG
-1324 GTASP
+1324 GTSSP
-1329 RGDITYKK
+1329 SGDITYNEIC
-1337 YYSSGATGPEDH
+1337 SSGSMKPESH
-1349 GLPPGHSQ
+1349 GLPPGYSLW
-1357 NYVWTNSKPSW
+1357 YVWTNTKPSW
-1368 GDINSSTGVVTAS
+1368 GTLDQSTGVVTAT
-1381 ANSNFSTR
+1381 ANTVFSTR
-1389 SASITVQITYNGS
+1389 SASVSSEVMAGGS
-1402 AIGVEATTTVT
+1402 AIGTSASTDVT

-1426 SYNQTGGTFVIYAS
+1426 AYSQPSGTFVITAS

-1452 YTDGGGMGGDGSI
+1452 YNDGGGMGGDGSI

-1471 TQVLGYAGGPDYPIA
+1471 TQVSGYAGGPDYPIA

-1491 NFDSSG
+1491 NFNSSG
-1497 RLDTGNAIYTWTPI
+1497 RLETGNAIYTWTPT

>member
-89 SPSVIGGTPTAGSTW
+89 SPSVIGGTPTACSTW
-104 EFVYNGSIYPVAIGI
+104 EFVYNGSIYPVATGI

-288 QMVTVDTNPDNS
+288 QGVTVDTNPDNS

-313 SPPNATTGNGNF
+313 SSPNATTGNGNF

-461 ITVYNYPTATAAG
+461 ITAYNYPTATAAG

-537 TMTVRMNGKSASASA
+537 TMTVSMNGKSASASA
-552 AVPQAGNYV
+552 AVLQAGNYV
-561 VGLSLSGGAISY
+561 VGFSLSGGAISY

-596 SSGSTTTVTPSATY
+596 SSGSASGYAAY
-610 GTDSPDPENWVLGS
+610 GTESHDPENWVLGS

-706 DATWVQPADWGVVP
+706 DATWVQPADWGAVP

-751 RSGMVLYEGGEWM
+751 RSGMVLYEGGGWM

-812 LEAGVNDT
+812 LEAGVDDT
-820 SLATVHFYYTGN
+820 SLATVHFYYTGH
-832 PIAASGGTATAKGN
+832 PIAASGGTATANGN
-846 GKATAT
+846 GKAKAT
-852 FSSGGIAG
+852 FSSGDIAG

-905 VITSPVITSTLTAT
+905 VIISPVITSTLTAT

-944 QNRLLNGDLNGS
+944 QNRLLNDDLNGS

-1031 SNMGKNVTTDTV
+1031 SSMTTNITTDTV
-1043 TIRCTNSANTSTH
+1043 TIRCTNSANSGTY

-1061 SISNAVGAWVDTGI
+1061 SVSNSVGAWVDTGI
-1075 TAYGTPSVSIGSG
+1075 TAYGTPSISIGSG

-1128 TIALTGNGNDRF
+1128 TIALTGNGNNRF
-1140 SLSGNIISHSNMGK
+1140 SLSGNIISHSNMTT
-1154 NVTTDTVTVTA
+1154 NVTTDTVTIKA
-1165 TNSGSSSKTATASA
+1165 TNSG
-1179 SISNAVGAWVDTGIT
+1179 D
-1194 AYGTPS
+1194 
-1200 VSIGSGLTAAGGS
+1200 
-1213 ATVSHSVSNTMG
+1213 
-1225 QKRTYTSGST
+1225 ST
-1235 DTQSVSRAGT
+1235 
-1245 TTIALTGNGN
+1245 
-1255 DRFSLSGNII
+1255 
-1265 SHSNM
+1265 
-1270 GKNVTTD
+1270 
-1277 TVTVTATNSGSS
+1277 
-1289 SKTATASASAT
+1289 KTATASASAI
-1300 NAVISYADI
+1300 NYIIGYGDF
-1309 SYNQFYYNQTIPYGG
+1309 SYNQFFYNNIIPYTG
-1324 GTASP
+1324 GTSSP
-1329 RGDITYKK
+1329 SGDITYNEI
-1337 YYSSGATGPEDH
+1337 YSSGSRKLESH
-1349 GLPPGHSQ
+1349 GLPPGYSLW
-1357 NYVWTNSKPSW
+1357 YVWTNTKPSW
-1368 GDINSSTGVVTAS
+1368 GTLDQSTGVVTAT
-1381 ANSNFSTR
+1381 ANTVFSTR
-1389 SASITVQITYNGS
+1389 SASVSSEVMTGGS
-1402 AIGVEATTTVT
+1402 AIGTSASTDVT

-1426 SYNQTGGTFVIYAS
+1426 AYSQPSGTFVITAS

-1471 TQVLGYAGGPDYPIA
+1471 TQVSGYAGGPDYPIA

-1491 NFDSSG
+1491 NYNSSG
-1497 RLDTGNAIYTWTPI
+1497 RLDTGNAIYTWTPT

>member
-1 MAKPAWVTLNKNSG
+1 MAKPVWVTLNKNSG

-104 EFVYNGSIYPVAIGI
+104 EFVYNGSIYPVATGI

-254 DEVQKSFPVTQ
+254 DEAQKSFPVTQ

-288 QMVTVDTNPDNS
+288 QRVTVDTNPDNS

-378 QTVNIHVDCAPGIEW
+378 QMVNIHVDCAPGIEW

-461 ITVYNYPTATAAG
+461 ITAYNYPTATAAG
-474 GTILPNYG
+474 GTISPNYG

-537 TMTVRMNGKSASASA
+537 TMTVSMNGKSASASA

-610 GTDSPDPENWVLGS
+610 GTDSPDPENWILGS

-706 DATWVQPADWGVVP
+706 DATWVQPADWGAVP

-751 RSGMVLYEGGEWM
+751 RSGMVLYEGGGWM
-764 EAWGNGGYHVL
+764 EAWGNGGYHVM
-775 SRGITVGVR
+775 SRGVTAGER

-820 SLATVHFYYTGN
+820 SLSTVHFYYTGN
-832 PIAASGGTATAKGN
+832 PIAASGGTATANGN

-852 FSSGGIAG
+852 FSSGDIAG
-860 SRSTN
+860 SQSTN

-905 VITSPVITSTLTAT
+905 VIISPVITSTLTAT

-934 LNGTQTVYQA
+934 LNGTQAVYQA

-956 NSDFKATCT
+956 NSDFKATCA

-1031 SNMGKNVTTDTV
+1031 SSMTTNVTTDTV
-1043 TIRCTNSANTSTH
+1043 TIRCTNSANSGTY

-1061 SISNAVGAWVDTGI
+1061 SVSNSVGAWVDTGI
-1075 TAYGTPSVSIGSG
+1075 TAYGTPSISIGSG

-1128 TIALTGNGNDRF
+1128 TIALTGNGNNRF
-1140 SLSGNIISHSNMGK
+1140 SLSGNIISHSNMTT
-1154 NVTTDTVTVTA
+1154 NITTDTVTIKA
-1165 TNSGSSSKTATASA
+1165 TNSG
-1179 SISNAVGAWVDTGIT
+1179 D
-1194 AYGTPS
+1194 
-1200 VSIGSGLTAAGGS
+1200 
-1213 ATVSHSVSNTMG
+1213 
-1225 QKRTYTSGST
+1225 ST
-1235 DTQSVSRAGT
+1235 
-1245 TTIALTGNGN
+1245 
-1255 DRFSLSGNII
+1255 
-1265 SHSNM
+1265 
-1270 GKNVTTD
+1270 
-1277 TVTVTATNSGSS
+1277 
-1289 SKTATASASAT
+1289 KTATASASAI
-1300 NAVISYADI
+1300 NYIIGYGDF
-1309 SYNQFYYNQTIPYGG
+1309 SYNQFFYNNIIPYTG
-1324 GTASP
+1324 GTSSP
-1329 RGDITYKK
+1329 SGDITYNEIC
-1337 YYSSGATGPEDH
+1337 SSGSRKPESH
-1349 GLPPGHSQ
+1349 GLPPGYSLW
-1357 NYVWTNSKPSW
+1357 YVWTNTKPSW
-1368 GDINSSTGVVTAS
+1368 GTLDQSTGVVTAT
-1381 ANSNFSTR
+1381 ANTVFSTR
-1389 SASITVQITYNGS
+1389 SASVSSEVMTGGS
-1402 AIGVEATTTVT
+1402 AIGTSASTDVT

-1426 SYNQTGGTFVIYAS
+1426 AYSQPSGTFVITAS

-1452 YTDGGGMGGDGSI
+1452 YNDGGGMGGDGSI

-1471 TQVLGYAGGPDYPIA
+1471 TQVSGYAGGPDYPIA

-1491 NFDSSG
+1491 NYNSSG
-1497 RLDTGNAIYTWTPI
+1497 RLDTGNAIYTWTPT

>member
-1 MAKPAWVTLNKNSG
+1 MAKPVWVTLNKNLG

-104 EFVYNGSIYPVAIGI
+104 EFVYNGSIYPVATGI

-165 TFNVKQTG
+165 TFYVKQTR

-288 QMVTVDTNPDNS
+288 QRVTVDTNPDNS
-300 WTATTST
+300 WAATTST

-417 VTIIVGNSKQE
+417 VTIIVGNSEQE

-461 ITVYNYPTATAAG
+461 ITAYNYPTATAAG
-474 GTILPNYG
+474 GTISPNYG

-537 TMTVRMNGKSASASA
+537 TMTVSMNGKSASASA

-610 GTDSPDPENWVLGS
+610 GTDSPDPENWILGS

-654 GVVTRKITVRWIPTA
+654 GVVTRKITVRWIPTT

-706 DATWVQPADWGVVP
+706 DATWVQPADWGAVP

-751 RSGMVLYEGGEWM
+751 RSGMVLYEGGGWM

-832 PIAASGGTATAKGN
+832 PIAASGGTATANGN

-860 SRSTN
+860 SQSTN

-934 LNGTQTVYQA
+934 LNGTQEVYQA

-984 SHTRTYYTQYD
+984 SHTHTYYTQYD

-1031 SNMGKNVTTDTV
+1031 SSMTTNVTTDTV
-1043 TIRCTNSANTSTH
+1043 TIRCTNSANSGTY

-1061 SISNAVGAWVDTGI
+1061 SVSNSVGAWVDTGI
-1075 TAYGTPSVSIGSG
+1075 TAYGTPSISIGSG

-1128 TIALTGNGNDRF
+1128 TIALTGNGNNRF
-1140 SLSGNIISHSNMGK
+1140 SLSGNIISHSNM
-1154 NVTTDTVTVTA
+1154 TT
-1165 TNSGSSSKTATASA
+1165 
-1179 SISNAVGAWVDTGIT
+1179 
-1194 AYGTPS
+1194 
-1200 VSIGSGLTAAGGS
+1200 
-1213 ATVSHSVSNTMG
+1213 
-1225 QKRTYTSGST
+1225 
-1235 DTQSVSRAGT
+1235 
-1245 TTIALTGNGN
+1245 
-1255 DRFSLSGNII
+1255 
-1265 SHSNM
+1265 
-1270 GKNVTTD
+1270 NVTTD

-1329 RGDITYKK
+1329 GGDITYKK

-1381 ANSNFSTR
+1381 ANSNSSTR

-1440 QAVKDQLSINYT
+1440 QAVKEQLFIDYT
-1452 YTDGGGMGGDGSI
+1452 YNDGGGMGGDGSI
-1465 TMGVNQ
+1465 TMGVHQ
-1471 TQVLGYAGGPDYPIA
+1471 TQVSGYAGGPDYPIA

-1491 NFDSSG
+1491 NSNSSG
-1497 RLDTGNAIYTWTPI
+1497 RMDTGNAIYTWTPT

>member
-1 MAKPAWVTLNKNSG
+1 MAKPVWVTLNKNSG

-104 EFVYNGSIYPVAIGI
+104 EFVYNGSIYPVATGI

-288 QMVTVDTNPDNS
+288 QGVTVDTNPDNS

-313 SPPNATTGNGNF
+313 SLPNATTGNGNF

-461 ITVYNYPTATAAG
+461 ITAYNYPTATAAG
-474 GTILPNYG
+474 GTISPNYG

-537 TMTVRMNGKSASASA
+537 TMTVSMNGKSASASA

-610 GTDSPDPENWVLGS
+610 GTDSPDPENWILGS

-706 DATWVQPADWGVVP
+706 DATWVQPADWGAVP

-820 SLATVHFYYTGN
+820 SLSTVHFYYTGN
-832 PIAASGGTATAKGN
+832 PIAASGGTATANGN

-852 FSSGGIAG
+852 FSSGDIAG
-860 SRSTN
+860 SQSTN

-905 VITSPVITSTLTAT
+905 VIISPVITSTLTAT

-934 LNGTQTVYQA
+934 LNGTQAVYQA

-956 NSDFKATCT
+956 NSDFKATCA

-1031 SNMGKNVTTDTV
+1031 SSMTTNVTTDTV
-1043 TIRCTNSANTSTH
+1043 TIRCTNSANSGTY

-1061 SISNAVGAWVDTGI
+1061 SVSNSVGAWVDTGI
-1075 TAYGTPSVSIGSG
+1075 TAYGTPSISIGSG

-1128 TIALTGNGNDRF
+1128 TIALTGNGNNRF
-1140 SLSGNIISHSNMGK
+1140 SLSGNIISHSNMTT
-1154 NVTTDTVTVTA
+1154 NVTTDTVTIKA
-1165 TNSGSSSKTATASA
+1165 TNSG
-1179 SISNAVGAWVDTGIT
+1179 D
-1194 AYGTPS
+1194 
-1200 VSIGSGLTAAGGS
+1200 
-1213 ATVSHSVSNTMG
+1213 
-1225 QKRTYTSGST
+1225 ST
-1235 DTQSVSRAGT
+1235 
-1245 TTIALTGNGN
+1245 
-1255 DRFSLSGNII
+1255 
-1265 SHSNM
+1265 
-1270 GKNVTTD
+1270 
-1277 TVTVTATNSGSS
+1277 
-1289 SKTATASASAT
+1289 KTATASASAI
-1300 NAVISYADI
+1300 NYIIGYGDF
-1309 SYNQFYYNQTIPYGG
+1309 SYNQFFYNNIIPYTG
-1324 GTASP
+1324 GTSSP
-1329 RGDITYKK
+1329 SGDITYNEI
-1337 YYSSGATGPEDH
+1337 YSSGSRKPESH
-1349 GLPPGHSQ
+1349 GLPPGYSLW
-1357 NYVWTNSKPSW
+1357 YVWTNTKPSW
-1368 GDINSSTGVVTAS
+1368 GTLDQSTGVVTAT
-1381 ANSNFSTR
+1381 ANTVFSTR
-1389 SASITVQITYNGS
+1389 SASVSSEVMTGGS
-1402 AIGVEATTTVT
+1402 AIGTSASTDVT

-1426 SYNQTGGTFVIYAS
+1426 AYSQPSGTFVITAS

-1452 YTDGGGMGGDGSI
+1452 YNDGGGMGGDGSI

-1471 TQVLGYAGGPDYPIA
+1471 TQVSGYAGGPDYPIA

-1491 NFDSSG
+1491 NSDSSG
-1497 RLDTGNAIYTWTPI
+1497 RLETGNAIYTWTPT

>member
-1179 SISNAVGAWVDTGIT
+1179 S
-1194 AYGTPS
+1194 
-1200 VSIGSGLTAAGGS
+1200 
-1213 ATVSHSVSNTMG
+1213 
-1225 QKRTYTSGST
+1225 
-1235 DTQSVSRAGT
+1235 
-1245 TTIALTGNGN
+1245 
-1255 DRFSLSGNII
+1255 
-1265 SHSNM
+1265 
-1270 GKNVTTD
+1270 
-1277 TVTVTATNSGSS
+1277 
-1289 SKTATASASAT
+1289 AT

>member
-104 EFVYNGSIYPVAIGI
+104 EFVYNGSIYPVATGI

-288 QMVTVDTNPDNS
+288 QRVTVDTNPDNS

-447 ITQNAGVKVYSDIT
+447 ITQNAGVKVYSEIT
-461 ITVYNYPTATAAG
+461 ITAYNYPTATAAG

-537 TMTVRMNGKSASASA
+537 TMTVSMNGKSASASA

-684 ATCTQDE
+684 ATCTQAA

-706 DATWVQPADWGVVP
+706 DATWVQPADWGAVP

-832 PIAASGGTATAKGN
+832 PIAASGGTATANGN

-860 SRSTN
+860 SQSTN

-934 LNGTQTVYQA
+934 LNGTQKVYQA

-1031 SNMGKNVTTDTV
+1031 SSMTTNITTDTV
-1043 TIRCTNSANTSTH
+1043 TIRCTNSANSGTY
-1056 HDASA
+1056 HDVSA
-1061 SISNAVGAWVDTGI
+1061 SVSNSVGAWVDTGI
-1075 TAYGTPSVSIGSG
+1075 IAYGTPSISIGSG

-1128 TIALTGNGNDRF
+1128 TIALTGNGNNRF
-1140 SLSGNIISHSNMGK
+1140 SLSGNIISHSNMTT
-1154 NVTTDTVTVTA
+1154 NITTDTVTVTA
-1165 TNSGSSSKTATASA
+1165 TNSGS
-1179 SISNAVGAWVDTGIT
+1179 
-1194 AYGTPS
+1194 P
-1200 VSIGSGLTAAGGS
+1200 
-1213 ATVSHSVSNTMG
+1213 
-1225 QKRTYTSGST
+1225 
-1235 DTQSVSRAGT
+1235 
-1245 TTIALTGNGN
+1245 
-1255 DRFSLSGNII
+1255 
-1265 SHSNM
+1265 
-1270 GKNVTTD
+1270 
-1277 TVTVTATNSGSS
+1277 

-1329 RGDITYKK
+1329 GGDITYKK

-1440 QAVKDQLSINYT
+1440 QAVKDQLSIEYT
-1452 YTDGGGMGGDGSI
+1452 YNDGGGMGGDGSI
-1465 TMGVNQ
+1465 MMGVNQ
-1471 TQVLGYAGGPDYPIA
+1471 TQVSGYAGGPDYPIA

-1491 NFDSSG
+1491 NSNSSG
-1497 RLDTGNAIYTWTPI
+1497 RLDAGNAIYTWTPT

>member
-104 EFVYNGSIYPVAIGI
+104 EFVYNGSIYPVATGI

-232 TVQQNDYLAA
+232 TVKQNDYLAA

-265 QGRPFYMNFTPAS
+265 VGSPLRVSFTPTS
-278 LELEFDDLTE
+278 QELEYNDLAE
-288 QMVTVDTNPDNS
+288 KTVNVSTNPDNTWKINS
-300 WTATTST
+300 KPD
-307 SWISIT
+307 WIDIT
-313 SPPNATTGNGNF
+313 SGGSGATGNGVI
-325 RFKVNQSNPSKS
+325 KYKANQSNPNTT
-337 PRTGTIVCGNGTNSK
+337 PRTSAIVLRNST
-352 SFTVTQKKLPA
+352 SVLTGFEITQKKLPA

-447 ITQNAGVKVYSDIT
+447 ITQNAGVKVYSEIT
-461 ITVYNYPTATAAG
+461 ITAYNYPTATAAG

-684 ATCTQDE
+684 ATCTQEANSITAYGTPTGRTLAVSDIP
-691 NARNLSSIRIAAYAA
+691 ASGGTVSSG
-706 DATWVQPADWGVVP
+706 TL
-720 AGGGYINF
+720 GGTITQS
-728 RRYTTYLYTSGSTI
+728 RTYTSGSTDSVSNPTVSASSYSAAI
-742 EEKNGADGD
+742 SANNLGTTIKSKTSIGTLTYYYTCNGIQGSVSATVYQAANAAT
-751 RSGMVLYEGGEWM
+751 S
-764 EAWGNGGYHVL
+764 
-775 SRGITVGVR
+775 ITY
-784 RRGTIYWTYDG
+784 GTP
-795 LTSNYLSLYQNE
+795 S
-807 NLITK
+807 
-812 LEAGVNDT
+812 V
-820 SLATVHFYYTGN
+820 SLAVSDI
-832 PIAASGGTATAKGN
+832 PASGGSI
-846 GKATAT
+846 
-852 FSSGGIAG
+852 SSGTVTYSQ
-860 SRSTN
+860 SRTQNYTS
-865 SWGGTLSFSRTFTMA
+865 GGTTALSALTSGGSVSYSAAVSAASLGTTIKARTSV
-880 TGNGFSINT
+880 G
-889 SSGNVTAGSR
+889 
-899 GATIGG
+899 
-905 VITSPVITSTLTAT
+905 TLTAT
-919 FVYPSSMSKPSVTST
+919 VTMSGKSGS
-934 LNGTQTVYQA
+934 GSAIVYQQA
-944 QNRLLNGDLNGS
+944 NTFSDNSMKLHFGSFTGANTITVGAGSSSTAVYLEVTRL
-956 NSDFKATCT
+956 
-965 LLANQ
+965 
-970 LTAAGGSATFGGSA
+970 
-984 SHTRTYYTQYD
+984 YT
-995 SGTYGPYTKTVTDSI
+995 SGVYQSGY
-1010 SLSMVGN
+1010 
-1017 GNSRFSFANSVATH
+1017 
-1031 SNMGKNVTTDTV
+1031 NVTTGGTFTVSGTGFSISGSNVIAASRGTTAGAARSGTV
-1043 TIRCTNSANTSTH
+1043 TGKYSHLTATGTITQQENKVTNSNY
-1056 HDASA
+1056 
-1061 SISNAVGAWVDTGI
+1061 NPRI

-1088 LTAAGGSAT
+1088 ITAAGGRAT
-1097 VSHSVSNT
+1097 VTHSVTNT
-1105 MGQKRTYTSGST
+1105 QTYNALYASGAT
-1117 DTQSVSRAGTT
+1117 GPDQTRSVAGTT
-1128 TIALTGNGNDRF
+1128 TITLTGNGNSRF
-1140 SLSGNIISHSNMGK
+1140 SLSGNIISHSSMGT
-1154 NVTTDTVTVTA
+1154 NLTTDTVTVTA
-1165 TNSGSSSKTATASA
+1165 TNSGQTSKTASA
-1179 SISNAVGAWVDTGIT
+1179 SKSVTNGRAVAGTTGGVTTYGHVT
-1194 AYGTPS
+1194 AG
-1200 VSIGSGLTAAGGS
+1200 SIINKTIPASGGS
-1213 ATVSHSVSNTMG
+1213 ATATAGSGSQAWSKTAMVTSYEYDSGATSDATIENASSGTNTISPSVGSITASAASKGTTVSGTTTVKSQAVTWSGGGSKSASGTMYIYQAANEVVVRNNFIVTSFSYPNIVYSG
-1225 QKRTYTSGST
+1225 GTVTPTATTVEYDAYYTSGA
-1235 DTQSVSRAGT
+1235 TQ
-1245 TTIALTGNGN
+1245 TG
-1255 DRFSLSGNII
+1255 
-1265 SHSNM
+1265 
-1270 GKNVTTD
+1270 
-1277 TVTVTATNSGSS
+1277 
-1289 SKTATASASAT
+1289 
-1300 NAVISYADI
+1300 Y
-1309 SYNQFYYNQTIPYGG
+1309 
-1324 GTASP
+1324 
-1329 RGDITYKK
+1329 
-1337 YYSSGATGPEDH
+1337 
-1349 GLPPGHSQ
+1349 GLPPGGTLGYMS
-1357 NYVWTNSKPSW
+1357 VSLPSGFSLNST
-1368 GDINSSTGVVTAS
+1368 TGVVTAG
-1381 ANSNFSTR
+1381 ANSSTSTR
-1389 SASITVQITYNGS
+1389 SATIRARVQYDGSIVAS
-1402 AIGVEATTTVT
+1402 KDATVT
-1413 QAAYVKPTISLTF
+1413 QAGVPGPTRVNISINNPQL
-1426 SYNQTGGTFVIYAS
+1426 TGGEVVIAFSPACYDTLTILVMGYLQDGS
-1440 QAVKDQLSINYT
+1440 LYSVYRNV
-1452 YTDGGGMGGDGSI
+1452 GGGITEDRFYPNGAWADSASIENIDGE
-1465 TMGVNQ
+1465 
-1471 TQVLGYAGGPDYPIA
+1471 
-1486 GITMV
+1486 GIPPVTKTR
-1491 NFDSSG
+1491 G
-1497 RLDTGNAIYTWTPI
+1497 IYYW

>member
-1 MAKPAWVTLNKNSG
+1 MAKPVWVTLNKNSG

-104 EFVYNGSIYPVAIGI
+104 EFVYNGSIYPVATGI

-254 DEVQKSFPVTQ
+254 DEAQKSFPVTQ

-288 QMVTVDTNPDNS
+288 QRVTVDTNPDNS

-378 QTVNIHVDCAPGIEW
+378 QMVNIHVDCAPGIEW

-461 ITVYNYPTATAAG
+461 ITAYNYPTATAAG
-474 GTILPNYG
+474 GTISPNYG

-537 TMTVRMNGKSASASA
+537 TMTVSMNGKSASASA

-610 GTDSPDPENWVLGS
+610 GTDSPDPENWILGS

-706 DATWVQPADWGVVP
+706 DATWVQPADWGAVP

-742 EEKNGADGD
+742 EKKNGADGD
-751 RSGMVLYEGGEWM
+751 RSGMVLYEGGGWM
-764 EAWGNGGYHVL
+764 EAWGNGGYHVM
-775 SRGITVGVR
+775 SRGVTAGER

-820 SLATVHFYYTGN
+820 SLSTVHFYYTGN
-832 PIAASGGTATAKGN
+832 PIAASGGTATANGN

-860 SRSTN
+860 SQSTN

-905 VITSPVITSTLTAT
+905 VIISPVITSTLTAT

-934 LNGTQTVYQA
+934 LNGTQAVYQA

-956 NSDFKATCT
+956 NSDFKATCA

-1031 SNMGKNVTTDTV
+1031 SSMTTNITTDTV
-1043 TIRCTNSANTSTH
+1043 TIRCTNSANSGTY

-1061 SISNAVGAWVDTGI
+1061 SVSNSVGAWVDTGI
-1075 TAYGTPSVSIGSG
+1075 TAYGTPSISIGSG

-1128 TIALTGNGNDRF
+1128 TIALTGNGNNRF
-1140 SLSGNIISHSNMGK
+1140 SLSGNIISHSNM
-1154 NVTTDTVTVTA
+1154 TT
-1165 TNSGSSSKTATASA
+1165 
-1179 SISNAVGAWVDTGIT
+1179 
-1194 AYGTPS
+1194 
-1200 VSIGSGLTAAGGS
+1200 
-1213 ATVSHSVSNTMG
+1213 
-1225 QKRTYTSGST
+1225 
-1235 DTQSVSRAGT
+1235 
-1245 TTIALTGNGN
+1245 
-1255 DRFSLSGNII
+1255 
-1265 SHSNM
+1265 
-1270 GKNVTTD
+1270 NVTTD

-1329 RGDITYKK
+1329 GGDITYKK

-1357 NYVWTNSKPSW
+1357 TYVWTNSKPSW

-1381 ANSNFSTR
+1381 ANSNSSKR

-1452 YTDGGGMGGDGSI
+1452 YNDGVGMGGDGSI
-1465 TMGVNQ
+1465 MMDVNQ
-1471 TQVLGYAGGPDYPIA
+1471 TQVSGYAGGPDYPIA

-1491 NFDSSG
+1491 NFNSSG
-1497 RLDTGNAIYTWTPI
+1497 RLDAGNAIYTWTPT

>member
-1 MAKPAWVTLNKNSG
+1 MAKPVWVTLNKNSG

-104 EFVYNGSIYPVAIGI
+104 EFVYNGSIYPVATGI

-254 DEVQKSFPVTQ
+254 DEAQKSFPVTQ

-288 QMVTVDTNPDNS
+288 QRVTVDTNPDNS

-461 ITVYNYPTATAAG
+461 ITAYNYPTATAAG
-474 GTILPNYG
+474 GTISPNYG

-706 DATWVQPADWGVVP
+706 DATWVQPADWGAVP

-795 LTSNYLSLYQNE
+795 LTSNHLSLYQNE

-832 PIAASGGTATAKGN
+832 PIAASGGTATANGN

-860 SRSTN
+860 SQSTN

-905 VITSPVITSTLTAT
+905 VITSPVITSTFTAT

-934 LNGTQTVYQA
+934 LKGTQNVYQA

-956 NSDFKATCT
+956 NSYFKATCT

-1031 SNMGKNVTTDTV
+1031 SSMTTNVTTDTV
-1043 TIRCTNSANTSTH
+1043 TIRCTNSANSGTY

-1061 SISNAVGAWVDTGI
+1061 SVSNSVGAWVDTGI
-1075 TAYGTPSVSIGSG
+1075 TAYGTPSISIGSG

-1128 TIALTGNGNDRF
+1128 TIALTGNGNNRF
-1140 SLSGNIISHSNMGK
+1140 SLSGNIISHSNMTT

-1165 TNSGSSSKTATASA
+1165 TNSGS
-1179 SISNAVGAWVDTGIT
+1179 
-1194 AYGTPS
+1194 P
-1200 VSIGSGLTAAGGS
+1200 
-1213 ATVSHSVSNTMG
+1213 
-1225 QKRTYTSGST
+1225 
-1235 DTQSVSRAGT
+1235 
-1245 TTIALTGNGN
+1245 
-1255 DRFSLSGNII
+1255 
-1265 SHSNM
+1265 
-1270 GKNVTTD
+1270 
-1277 TVTVTATNSGSS
+1277 

-1329 RGDITYKK
+1329 GGDITYKK

-1381 ANSNFSTR
+1381 ANSNSSTR

-1471 TQVLGYAGGPDYPIA
+1471 TQVSGYAGGPDYPIA

-1491 NFDSSG
+1491 NFNSSG
-1497 RLDTGNAIYTWTPI
+1497 RLDAGNAIYTWTPT

>member
-1 MAKPAWVTLNKNSG
+1 MAKPVWVTLNKNSG

-104 EFVYNGSIYPVAIGI
+104 EFVYNGSIYPVATGI

-254 DEVQKSFPVTQ
+254 DEAQKSFPVTQ

-288 QMVTVDTNPDNS
+288 QRVTVDTNPDNS

-378 QTVNIHVDCAPGIEW
+378 QMVNIHVDCAPGIEW

-461 ITVYNYPTATAAG
+461 ITAYNYPTATAAG
-474 GTILPNYG
+474 GTISPNYG

-537 TMTVRMNGKSASASA
+537 TMTVSMNGKSASASA
-552 AVPQAGNYV
+552 AVLQAGNYV

-610 GTDSPDPENWVLGS
+610 GTDSPDPENWILGS

-684 ATCTQDE
+684 ATCTQAA

-706 DATWVQPADWGVVP
+706 DATWVQPADWGAVP

-751 RSGMVLYEGGEWM
+751 RSGMVLYEGGGWM
-764 EAWGNGGYHVL
+764 EAWGNGGYHVM
-775 SRGITVGVR
+775 SRGVTAGER

-820 SLATVHFYYTGN
+820 SLSTVHFYYTGN
-832 PIAASGGTATAKGN
+832 PIAASGGTATANGN

-852 FSSGGIAG
+852 FSSGDIAG
-860 SRSTN
+860 SQSTN

-905 VITSPVITSTLTAT
+905 VIISPVITSTLTAT

-934 LNGTQTVYQA
+934 LNGTQAVYQA

-956 NSDFKATCT
+956 NSDFKATCA

-1031 SNMGKNVTTDTV
+1031 SSMTTNITTDTV
-1043 TIRCTNSANTSTH
+1043 TIRCTNSANSGTY

-1061 SISNAVGAWVDTGI
+1061 SVSNSVGAWVDTGI
-1075 TAYGTPSVSIGSG
+1075 TAYGTPSISIGSG

-1128 TIALTGNGNDRF
+1128 TIALTGNGNNRF
-1140 SLSGNIISHSNMGK
+1140 SLSGNIISHSNM
-1154 NVTTDTVTVTA
+1154 TT
-1165 TNSGSSSKTATASA
+1165 
-1179 SISNAVGAWVDTGIT
+1179 
-1194 AYGTPS
+1194 
-1200 VSIGSGLTAAGGS
+1200 
-1213 ATVSHSVSNTMG
+1213 
-1225 QKRTYTSGST
+1225 
-1235 DTQSVSRAGT
+1235 
-1245 TTIALTGNGN
+1245 
-1255 DRFSLSGNII
+1255 
-1265 SHSNM
+1265 
-1270 GKNVTTD
+1270 NVTTD

-1329 RGDITYKK
+1329 GGDITYKK

-1357 NYVWTNSKPSW
+1357 TYVWTNSKPSW

-1381 ANSNFSTR
+1381 ANSNSSKR

-1452 YTDGGGMGGDGSI
+1452 YNDGGGMGGDGSI
-1465 TMGVNQ
+1465 TMGVHQ
-1471 TQVLGYAGGPDYPIA
+1471 TQVSGYAGGPDYPIA

-1491 NFDSSG
+1491 NFNSSG
-1497 RLDTGNAIYTWTPI
+1497 RLDTGNAIYTWTPT

>member
-104 EFVYNGSIYPVAIGI
+104 EFVYNGSIYPVATGI

-288 QMVTVDTNPDNS
+288 QRVTVDTNPDNS

-313 SPPNATTGNGNF
+313 SSPNATTGNGNF

-447 ITQNAGVKVYSDIT
+447 ITQNAGVKVYSEIT
-461 ITVYNYPTATAAG
+461 ITAYNYPTATAAG
-474 GTILPNYG
+474 GTISPNYG

-537 TMTVRMNGKSASASA
+537 TMTVSMNGKSASASA

-610 GTDSPDPENWVLGS
+610 GTDSPDPENWILGS

-706 DATWVQPADWGVVP
+706 DATWVQPADWGAVP

-751 RSGMVLYEGGEWM
+751 RSGMVLYEGGGWM
-764 EAWGNGGYHVL
+764 EAWGNGGYHVM
-775 SRGITVGVR
+775 SRGVTAGER

-820 SLATVHFYYTGN
+820 SLSTVHFYYTGN
-832 PIAASGGTATAKGN
+832 PIAASGGTATANGN

-852 FSSGGIAG
+852 FSSGDIAG
-860 SRSTN
+860 SQSTN

-905 VITSPVITSTLTAT
+905 VIISPVITSTLTAT

-934 LNGTQTVYQA
+934 LNGTQAVYQA

-956 NSDFKATCT
+956 NSDFKATCA

-1031 SNMGKNVTTDTV
+1031 SSMTTNITTDTV
-1043 TIRCTNSANTSTH
+1043 TIRCTNSANSGTY

-1061 SISNAVGAWVDTGI
+1061 SVSNSVGAWVDTGI
-1075 TAYGTPSVSIGSG
+1075 TAYGTPSISIGSG

-1128 TIALTGNGNDRF
+1128 TIALTGNGNNRF
-1140 SLSGNIISHSNMGK
+1140 SLSGNIISHSNMTT
-1154 NVTTDTVTVTA
+1154 NVTTDTVTIKA
-1165 TNSGSSSKTATASA
+1165 TNSG
-1179 SISNAVGAWVDTGIT
+1179 D
-1194 AYGTPS
+1194 
-1200 VSIGSGLTAAGGS
+1200 
-1213 ATVSHSVSNTMG
+1213 
-1225 QKRTYTSGST
+1225 ST
-1235 DTQSVSRAGT
+1235 
-1245 TTIALTGNGN
+1245 
-1255 DRFSLSGNII
+1255 
-1265 SHSNM
+1265 
-1270 GKNVTTD
+1270 
-1277 TVTVTATNSGSS
+1277 
-1289 SKTATASASAT
+1289 KTATASASAI
-1300 NAVISYADI
+1300 NYIIGYGDF
-1309 SYNQFYYNQTIPYGG
+1309 SYNQFFYNNIIPYTG
-1324 GTASP
+1324 GTSSP
-1329 RGDITYKK
+1329 SGDITYNEI
-1337 YYSSGATGPEDH
+1337 YSSGSRKPESH
-1349 GLPPGHSQ
+1349 GLPPGYSLW
-1357 NYVWTNSKPSW
+1357 YVWTNTKPSW
-1368 GDINSSTGVVTAS
+1368 GTLDQSTGVVTAT
-1381 ANSNFSTR
+1381 ANTVFSTR
-1389 SASITVQITYNGS
+1389 SASVSSEVMTGGS
-1402 AIGVEATTTVT
+1402 AIGTSASTDVT

-1426 SYNQTGGTFVIYAS
+1426 AYSQPSGTFVITAS

-1452 YTDGGGMGGDGSI
+1452 YNDGGGMGGDGSI

-1471 TQVLGYAGGPDYPIA
+1471 TQVSGYAGGPDYPIA

-1491 NFDSSG
+1491 NFNSSG
-1497 RLDTGNAIYTWTPI
+1497 RLDTGNAIYTWTPT

>member
-1 MAKPAWVTLNKNSG
+1 MAKPVWVTLNKNSG

-104 EFVYNGSIYPVAIGI
+104 EFVYNGSIYPVATGI

-254 DEVQKSFPVTQ
+254 DEAQKSFPVTQ

-288 QMVTVDTNPDNS
+288 QRVTVDTNPDNS

-313 SPPNATTGNGNF
+313 SSPNATTGNGNF

-428 TAGSGSV
+428 TVGSGSV

-461 ITVYNYPTATAAG
+461 ITAYNYPTATAAG
-474 GTILPNYG
+474 GTISPNYG

-537 TMTVRMNGKSASASA
+537 TMTVSMNGKSASASA

-610 GTDSPDPENWVLGS
+610 GTDSPDPENWILGS

-684 ATCTQDE
+684 ATCTQAA

-706 DATWVQPADWGVVP
+706 DATWVQPADWGAVP

-751 RSGMVLYEGGEWM
+751 RSGMVLYEGGGWM
-764 EAWGNGGYHVL
+764 EAWGNGGYHVM
-775 SRGITVGVR
+775 SRGITVGMR

-832 PIAASGGTATAKGN
+832 PIAASGGTATANGN

-852 FSSGGIAG
+852 FSSGGRAG
-860 SRSTN
+860 SQSTN

-934 LNGTQTVYQA
+934 LNGAQTVHQA

-1061 SISNAVGAWVDTGI
+1061 SVSNSVGAWVDTGI
-1075 TAYGTPSVSIGSG
+1075 TAYGTPSISIGSG

-1128 TIALTGNGNDRF
+1128 TIALTGNGNNRF
-1140 SLSGNIISHSNMGK
+1140 SLSGNIISHSNM
-1154 NVTTDTVTVTA
+1154 TT
-1165 TNSGSSSKTATASA
+1165 
-1179 SISNAVGAWVDTGIT
+1179 
-1194 AYGTPS
+1194 
-1200 VSIGSGLTAAGGS
+1200 
-1213 ATVSHSVSNTMG
+1213 
-1225 QKRTYTSGST
+1225 
-1235 DTQSVSRAGT
+1235 
-1245 TTIALTGNGN
+1245 
-1255 DRFSLSGNII
+1255 
-1265 SHSNM
+1265 
-1270 GKNVTTD
+1270 NVTTD

-1329 RGDITYKK
+1329 GGDITYKK

-1381 ANSNFSTR
+1381 ANSNFSKR

-1440 QAVKDQLSINYT
+1440 QAVKDQLSIKYT
-1452 YTDGGGMGGDGSI
+1452 YNDGGGMGGDGSI
-1465 TMGVNQ
+1465 TMGLNQ
-1471 TQVLGYAGGPDYPIA
+1471 TQVSGYAGGPDYPIA

-1497 RLDTGNAIYTWTPI
+1497 RLETGNAIYTWTPT

>member
-1 MAKPAWVTLNKNSG
+1 MAKPVWVTLNKNSG

-104 EFVYNGSIYPVAIGI
+104 EFVYNGSIYPVATGI

-288 QMVTVDTNPDNS
+288 QRVTVDTNPDNS

-447 ITQNAGVKVYSDIT
+447 ITQNAGVKVYSEIT
-461 ITVYNYPTATAAG
+461 ITAYNYPTATAAG

-537 TMTVRMNGKSASASA
+537 TMTVSMNGKSASASA

-706 DATWVQPADWGVVP
+706 DATWVQPADWGAVP

-751 RSGMVLYEGGEWM
+751 RSGMVLYEGGGWM
-764 EAWGNGGYHVL
+764 EDWGNGGYHVL

-795 LTSNYLSLYQNE
+795 LTSNHLSLYQNE

-832 PIAASGGTATAKGN
+832 PIAASGGTATANGN

-860 SRSTN
+860 SQSTN
-865 SWGGTLSFSRTFTMA
+865 SWGGTLSFSRTFTMD

-934 LNGTQTVYQA
+934 LNGTQKVYQA

-1031 SNMGKNVTTDTV
+1031 SSMTTNVTTDTV
-1043 TIRCTNSANTSTH
+1043 TIRCTNSANSGTY

-1061 SISNAVGAWVDTGI
+1061 SVSNSVGAWVDTGI
-1075 TAYGTPSVSIGSG
+1075 TAYGTPSISIGSG

-1128 TIALTGNGNDRF
+1128 TIALTGNGNNRF
-1140 SLSGNIISHSNMGK
+1140 SLSGNIISHSNMTT

-1165 TNSGSSSKTATASA
+1165 TNSGS
-1179 SISNAVGAWVDTGIT
+1179 
-1194 AYGTPS
+1194 P
-1200 VSIGSGLTAAGGS
+1200 
-1213 ATVSHSVSNTMG
+1213 
-1225 QKRTYTSGST
+1225 
-1235 DTQSVSRAGT
+1235 
-1245 TTIALTGNGN
+1245 
-1255 DRFSLSGNII
+1255 
-1265 SHSNM
+1265 
-1270 GKNVTTD
+1270 
-1277 TVTVTATNSGSS
+1277 

-1329 RGDITYKK
+1329 GGDITYKK

-1381 ANSNFSTR
+1381 ANSNSSTR

-1471 TQVLGYAGGPDYPIA
+1471 TQVSGYAGGPDYPIA

-1491 NFDSSG
+1491 NFNSSG
-1497 RLDTGNAIYTWTPI
+1497 RLDTGNAIYTWTPT

>member
-104 EFVYNGSIYPVAIGI
+104 EFVYNGSIYPVATGI

-288 QMVTVDTNPDNS
+288 QRVTVDTNPDNS

-313 SPPNATTGNGNF
+313 SSPNATTGNGNF

-447 ITQNAGVKVYSDIT
+447 ITQNAGVKVYSEIT
-461 ITVYNYPTATAAG
+461 ITAYNYPTATAAG

-537 TMTVRMNGKSASASA
+537 TMTVSMNGKSASASA

-610 GTDSPDPENWVLGS
+610 GTDSPDPENWILGS

-706 DATWVQPADWGVVP
+706 DATWVQPADWGAVP

-751 RSGMVLYEGGEWM
+751 RSGMVLYEGGGWM
-764 EAWGNGGYHVL
+764 EAWGNGGYHVM
-775 SRGITVGVR
+775 SRGVTAGER

-820 SLATVHFYYTGN
+820 SLSTVHFYYTGN
-832 PIAASGGTATAKGN
+832 PIAASGGTATANGN

-852 FSSGGIAG
+852 FSSGDIAG
-860 SRSTN
+860 SQSTN

-905 VITSPVITSTLTAT
+905 VIISPVITSTLTAT

-956 NSDFKATCT
+956 NSDFKATCA

-1031 SNMGKNVTTDTV
+1031 SSMTTNITTDTV
-1043 TIRCTNSANTSTH
+1043 TIRCTNSANSGTY

-1061 SISNAVGAWVDTGI
+1061 SVSNSVGAWVDTGI
-1075 TAYGTPSVSIGSG
+1075 TAYGTPSISIGSG

-1128 TIALTGNGNDRF
+1128 TIALTGNGNNRF
-1140 SLSGNIISHSNMGK
+1140 SLSGNIISHSNMTT
-1154 NVTTDTVTVTA
+1154 NVTTDTVTIKA
-1165 TNSGSSSKTATASA
+1165 TNSG
-1179 SISNAVGAWVDTGIT
+1179 D
-1194 AYGTPS
+1194 
-1200 VSIGSGLTAAGGS
+1200 
-1213 ATVSHSVSNTMG
+1213 
-1225 QKRTYTSGST
+1225 ST
-1235 DTQSVSRAGT
+1235 
-1245 TTIALTGNGN
+1245 
-1255 DRFSLSGNII
+1255 
-1265 SHSNM
+1265 
-1270 GKNVTTD
+1270 
-1277 TVTVTATNSGSS
+1277 
-1289 SKTATASASAT
+1289 KTATASASAI
-1300 NAVISYADI
+1300 NYIIGYGDF
-1309 SYNQFYYNQTIPYGG
+1309 SYNQFFYNNIIPYTG
-1324 GTASP
+1324 GTSSP
-1329 RGDITYKK
+1329 SGDITYNEI
-1337 YYSSGATGPEDH
+1337 YSSGSRKPESH
-1349 GLPPGHSQ
+1349 GLPPGYSLW
-1357 NYVWTNSKPSW
+1357 YVWTNTKPSW
-1368 GDINSSTGVVTAS
+1368 GTLDQSTGVVTAT
-1381 ANSNFSTR
+1381 ANTVFSTR
-1389 SASITVQITYNGS
+1389 SASVSSEVMTGGS
-1402 AIGVEATTTVT
+1402 AIGTSASTDVT

-1426 SYNQTGGTFVIYAS
+1426 AYSQPSGTFVITAS

-1452 YTDGGGMGGDGSI
+1452 YNDGGGMGGDGSI

-1471 TQVLGYAGGPDYPIA
+1471 TQVSGYAGGPDYPIA

-1491 NFDSSG
+1491 NFNSSG
-1497 RLDTGNAIYTWTPI
+1497 RLDTGNAIYTWTPT

>member
-1 MAKPAWVTLNKNSG
+1 MAKPAWVTLNKNLG

-104 EFVYNGSIYPVAIGI
+104 EFVYNGSIYPVATGI

-288 QMVTVDTNPDNS
+288 QRVTVDTNPDNS

-313 SPPNATTGNGNF
+313 SSPNATTGNGNF

-461 ITVYNYPTATAAG
+461 ITAYNYPTATAAG
-474 GTILPNYG
+474 GTISPNYG

-537 TMTVRMNGKSASASA
+537 TMTVSMNGKSASASA

-610 GTDSPDPENWVLGS
+610 GTDSSDPENWILGS

-654 GVVTRKITVRWIPTA
+654 GVVTRKITVRWIPTT

-706 DATWVQPADWGVVP
+706 DATWVQPADWGAVP

-832 PIAASGGTATAKGN
+832 PIAASGGTATANGN

-852 FSSGGIAG
+852 FSSGDIAG
-860 SRSTN
+860 SQSTN

-934 LNGTQTVYQA
+934 LNGTQKVDQA
-944 QNRLLNGDLNGS
+944 QNRLLNDDLNGS

-984 SHTRTYYTQYD
+984 SHTHTYYTQYD

-1017 GNSRFSFANSVATH
+1017 GNSRFSFAKSVATH
-1031 SNMGKNVTTDTV
+1031 SSMTTNVTTDTV
-1043 TIRCTNSANTSTH
+1043 TIRCTNSANSGTY

-1061 SISNAVGAWVDTGI
+1061 SVSNSVGAWVDTGI
-1075 TAYGTPSVSIGSG
+1075 TAYGTPSISIGSG

-1128 TIALTGNGNDRF
+1128 TIALTGNGNNRF
-1140 SLSGNIISHSNMGK
+1140 SLSGNIISHSNMTT
-1154 NVTTDTVTVTA
+1154 NVTTDTVTIKA
-1165 TNSGSSSKTATASA
+1165 TNSG
-1179 SISNAVGAWVDTGIT
+1179 D
-1194 AYGTPS
+1194 
-1200 VSIGSGLTAAGGS
+1200 
-1213 ATVSHSVSNTMG
+1213 
-1225 QKRTYTSGST
+1225 ST
-1235 DTQSVSRAGT
+1235 
-1245 TTIALTGNGN
+1245 
-1255 DRFSLSGNII
+1255 
-1265 SHSNM
+1265 
-1270 GKNVTTD
+1270 
-1277 TVTVTATNSGSS
+1277 
-1289 SKTATASASAT
+1289 KTATASASAI
-1300 NAVISYADI
+1300 NYIIGYGDF
-1309 SYNQFYYNQTIPYGG
+1309 SYNQFFYNNIIPYTG
-1324 GTASP
+1324 GTSSP
-1329 RGDITYKK
+1329 SGDITYNEI
-1337 YYSSGATGPEDH
+1337 YSSGSRKPESH
-1349 GLPPGHSQ
+1349 GLPPGYSLW
-1357 NYVWTNSKPSW
+1357 YVWTNTKPSW
-1368 GDINSSTGVVTAS
+1368 GTLDQSTGVVTAT
-1381 ANSNFSTR
+1381 ANTVFSTR
-1389 SASITVQITYNGS
+1389 SASVSSEVMTGGS
-1402 AIGVEATTTVT
+1402 AIGTSASTDVT

-1426 SYNQTGGTFVIYAS
+1426 AYSQPSGTFVITAS

-1452 YTDGGGMGGDGSI
+1452 YNDGGGMGGDGSI

-1471 TQVLGYAGGPDYPIA
+1471 TQVSGYAGGPDYPIA

-1491 NFDSSG
+1491 NFNSSG
-1497 RLDTGNAIYTWTPI
+1497 RLDTGNAIYTWTPT

>member
-1 MAKPAWVTLNKNSG
+1 MAKPVWVTLNKNSG

-104 EFVYNGSIYPVAIGI
+104 EFVYNGSIYPVATGI

-288 QMVTVDTNPDNS
+288 QRVTVDTNPDNS
-300 WTATTST
+300 WAATTST

-417 VTIIVGNSKQE
+417 VTIIVGNSEQG

-447 ITQNAGVKVYSDIT
+447 ITQNAGVKVYSEIT
-461 ITVYNYPTATAAG
+461 ITAYNYPTATAAG
-474 GTILPNYG
+474 GTISPNYG

-537 TMTVRMNGKSASASA
+537 TMTVSMNGKSASASA

-581 SASPTITGSTRNFTF
+581 SASPTITRSTRNFTF

-610 GTDSPDPENWVLGS
+610 GTDSPDPENWILGS

-684 ATCTQDE
+684 ATCTQAA

-706 DATWVQPADWGVVP
+706 DATWVQPADWGAVP

-764 EAWGNGGYHVL
+764 EAWENGGYHVM

-812 LEAGVNDT
+812 LEAKVDDT
-820 SLATVHFYYTGN
+820 ALATVHFYYTGN
-832 PIAASGGTATAKGN
+832 LIAASGGTATANGN
-846 GKATAT
+846 GKAKAT

-905 VITSPVITSTLTAT
+905 VIISPVITSAFTVT

-934 LNGTQTVYQA
+934 LKGTQTVYQA
-944 QNRLLNGDLNGS
+944 QNRLLNDDLNGS

-965 LLANQ
+965 LLDNQ

-1031 SNMGKNVTTDTV
+1031 SSMTTNVTTDTV
-1043 TIRCTNSANTSTH
+1043 TIRCTNSANSGTY

-1061 SISNAVGAWVDTGI
+1061 SVSNSVGAWVDTGI
-1075 TAYGTPSVSIGSG
+1075 TAYGTPSISIGSG

-1128 TIALTGNGNDRF
+1128 KIALIGNGNNRF
-1140 SLSGNIISHSNMGK
+1140 SLSGNIISHRNMTT
-1154 NVTTDTVTVTA
+1154 NVTTDTVTIKA
-1165 TNSGSSSKTATASA
+1165 TNSG
-1179 SISNAVGAWVDTGIT
+1179 D
-1194 AYGTPS
+1194 
-1200 VSIGSGLTAAGGS
+1200 
-1213 ATVSHSVSNTMG
+1213 
-1225 QKRTYTSGST
+1225 ST
-1235 DTQSVSRAGT
+1235 
-1245 TTIALTGNGN
+1245 
-1255 DRFSLSGNII
+1255 
-1265 SHSNM
+1265 
-1270 GKNVTTD
+1270 
-1277 TVTVTATNSGSS
+1277 
-1289 SKTATASASAT
+1289 KTATASASAI
-1300 NAVISYADI
+1300 NYIIGYGDF
-1309 SYNQFYYNQTIPYGG
+1309 SYNQFFYNNIIPYTG
-1324 GTASP
+1324 GTSSP
-1329 RGDITYKK
+1329 SGDITYSEI
-1337 YYSSGATGPEDH
+1337 YSSGSRKPESH
-1349 GLPPGHSQ
+1349 GLPPGYSLW
-1357 NYVWTNSKPSW
+1357 YVWTNTKPSW
-1368 GDINSSTGVVTAS
+1368 GTLDQSTGVVTAT
-1381 ANSNFSTR
+1381 ANTVFSTR
-1389 SASITVQITYNGS
+1389 SASVSSEVMTGGS
-1402 AIGVEATTTVT
+1402 AIGTSASADVT

-1426 SYNQTGGTFVIYAS
+1426 AYSQPSGTFVITAS

-1452 YTDGGGMGGDGSI
+1452 YNDGGSMGGDGSI

-1471 TQVLGYAGGPDYPIA
+1471 TQVSGYAGGPDYPIA

-1491 NFDSSG
+1491 NFNSSG

>member
-1 MAKPAWVTLNKNSG
+1 MAKPVWVTLNKNSG

-69 SLEVGW
+69 SLEVDW

-89 SPSVIGGTPTAGSTW
+89 APSVIGGTPTSGSTW
-104 EFVYNGSIYPVAIGI
+104 EFVYNGSTYPVATGI

-254 DEVQKSFPVTQ
+254 DEIQKSFPVTQ

-288 QMVTVDTNPDNS
+288 QRVTVDTNPDNS

-405 QITQSSGVGPGY
+405 RITQSSGVGPGY

-447 ITQNAGVKVYSDIT
+447 ITQNAGVKVYSEIT
-461 ITVYNYPTATAAG
+461 ITAYNYPTATAAG

-496 GAITTG
+496 GTITTG

-552 AVPQAGNYV
+552 AVPQAGNYATGISV
-561 VGLSLSGGAISY
+561 SGGGISY
-573 ANISAGAT
+573 ANIGAGAT
-581 SASPTITGSTRNFTF
+581 SANPTLTVFVAIFTF
-596 SSGSTTTVTPSATY
+596 SSGSTTSTTPSSTY
-610 GTDSPDPENWVLGS
+610 GTLSSSQTYSLSPI
-624 VQNGFTAV
+624 QNGFTAI

-684 ATCTQDE
+684 ATCTQEANARALSGLSAGCESSSNMPPDIRQHDWMGAAGGIFTFFCNANYSYTSGATSLE
-691 NARNLSSIRIAAYAA
+691 DVRSSTAYTSFGEYAGITINGNTAIIPSRGTVEGSNRYNHFTASYGGKAVFWNTGQAANARNLSSIRIAAYAA
-706 DATWVQPADWGVVP
+706 DATWVQPADWGAVP

-784 RRGTIYWTYDG
+784 RRGTIYWTYGG
-795 LTSNYLSLYQNE
+795 LTSNHLSLYQNE

-812 LEAGVNDT
+812 LEAGVNNT

-832 PIAASGGTATAKGN
+832 PIAASGGTATANGN

-860 SRSTN
+860 SQSTN

-905 VITSPVITSTLTAT
+905 VITLPVITSTLTAT

-934 LNGTQTVYQA
+934 LKGTQTVYQA

-1031 SNMGKNVTTDTV
+1031 SSMTTNVTTDTV
-1043 TIRCTNSANTSTH
+1043 TVTATNSGSSSKTAT
-1056 HDASA
+1056 ASA
-1061 SISNAVGAWVDTGI
+1061 SVSNSVGAWVDTGI
-1075 TAYGTPSVSIGSG
+1075 TAYGTPSISIGSG

-1097 VSHSVSNT
+1097 VSHSVSNI

-1128 TIALTGNGNDRF
+1128 TIALTGNGNNRF
-1140 SLSGNIISHSNMGK
+1140 RLSGNIISHSNM
-1154 NVTTDTVTVTA
+1154 TT
-1165 TNSGSSSKTATASA
+1165 
-1179 SISNAVGAWVDTGIT
+1179 
-1194 AYGTPS
+1194 
-1200 VSIGSGLTAAGGS
+1200 
-1213 ATVSHSVSNTMG
+1213 
-1225 QKRTYTSGST
+1225 
-1235 DTQSVSRAGT
+1235 
-1245 TTIALTGNGN
+1245 
-1255 DRFSLSGNII
+1255 
-1265 SHSNM
+1265 
-1270 GKNVTTD
+1270 NVTTD

-1309 SYNQFYYNQTIPYGG
+1309 SYNQFYYNRTIPYGG

-1329 RGDITYKK
+1329 AGDITYKK

-1381 ANSNFSTR
+1381 ANGAFSTR
-1389 SASITVQITYNGS
+1389 SASVTSEIMYNGS

-1440 QAVKDQLSINYT
+1440 QAVKDQLSIEYT
-1452 YTDGGGMGGDGSI
+1452 YNDGGGMGGDGSV

-1471 TQVLGYAGGPDYPIA
+1471 TQVSGYAGGPDYPIA

-1491 NFDSSG
+1491 NFNSSG
-1497 RLDTGNAIYTWTPI
+1497 RLDTGSAIYTWTPT

>member
-1 MAKPAWVTLNKNSG
+1 MAKPVWVTLNKNSG

-104 EFVYNGSIYPVAIGI
+104 EFVYNGSIYPVATGI

-254 DEVQKSFPVTQ
+254 DEAQKSFPVTQ

-288 QMVTVDTNPDNS
+288 QRVTVDTNPDNS

-313 SPPNATTGNGNF
+313 SPPNVTTGNGNF

-461 ITVYNYPTATAAG
+461 ITAYNYPTATAAG

-610 GTDSPDPENWVLGS
+610 GTNSPDPENWVLGS

-684 ATCTQDE
+684 ATCTQAA

-706 DATWVQPADWGVVP
+706 DATWVQPADWGAVP

-795 LTSNYLSLYQNE
+795 LTSNHLSLYQNE

-832 PIAASGGTATAKGN
+832 PIAASGGTATANGN

-860 SRSTN
+860 SQSTN

-905 VITSPVITSTLTAT
+905 VITSPVITSTFTAT

-934 LNGTQTVYQA
+934 LKGTQNVYQA

-1017 GNSRFSFANSVATH
+1017 GNSRFSFASSVATH
-1031 SNMGKNVTTDTV
+1031 SSMTTNVTTDTV
-1043 TIRCTNSANTSTH
+1043 TIRCTNSANSGTY

-1061 SISNAVGAWVDTGI
+1061 SVSNSVGAWVDTGI
-1075 TAYGTPSVSIGSG
+1075 TAYGTPSISIGSG

-1128 TIALTGNGNDRF
+1128 TIALTGNGNNRF
-1140 SLSGNIISHSNMGK
+1140 SLSGNIISHSNMTT

-1165 TNSGSSSKTATASA
+1165 TNSGS
-1179 SISNAVGAWVDTGIT
+1179 
-1194 AYGTPS
+1194 P
-1200 VSIGSGLTAAGGS
+1200 
-1213 ATVSHSVSNTMG
+1213 
-1225 QKRTYTSGST
+1225 
-1235 DTQSVSRAGT
+1235 
-1245 TTIALTGNGN
+1245 
-1255 DRFSLSGNII
+1255 
-1265 SHSNM
+1265 
-1270 GKNVTTD
+1270 
-1277 TVTVTATNSGSS
+1277 

-1381 ANSNFSTR
+1381 ANSNSSTR

-1452 YTDGGGMGGDGSI
+1452 YADGGGMGGDGSI

-1471 TQVLGYAGGPDYPIA
+1471 TQVSGYAGGPDYPIA

-1491 NFDSSG
+1491 NFNSSG
-1497 RLDTGNAIYTWTPI
+1497 RLDTVNAIYTWTPT

>member
-104 EFVYNGSIYPVAIGI
+104 EFVYNGSIYPVATGI

-288 QMVTVDTNPDNS
+288 QRVTVDTNPDNS

-313 SPPNATTGNGNF
+313 SSPNATTGNGNF

-447 ITQNAGVKVYSDIT
+447 ITQNAGVKVYSEIT
-461 ITVYNYPTATAAG
+461 ITAYNYPTATAAG
-474 GTILPNYG
+474 GTISPNYG
-482 YSQTWTWNGVAGTG
+482 YSQTWTWNGVAGAG

-537 TMTVRMNGKSASASA
+537 TMTVSMNGKSASASA

-610 GTDSPDPENWVLGS
+610 GTDSPDPENWILGS

-691 NARNLSSIRIAAYAA
+691 NARNLSSIRISAYAA
-706 DATWVQPADWGVVP
+706 DATWVQPADWGAVP

-832 PIAASGGTATAKGN
+832 PIAASGGTATANGN

-852 FSSGGIAG
+852 FSSGDIAG
-860 SRSTN
+860 SQSTN

-905 VITSPVITSTLTAT
+905 VIISPVITSTLTAT

-934 LNGTQTVYQA
+934 LNGTQAVYQA

-995 SGTYGPYTKTVTDSI
+995 SGTYGPYTKTVTDSF

-1017 GNSRFSFANSVATH
+1017 GNGRFRFDNSVAIH
-1031 SNMGKNVTTDTV
+1031 SSMTTNITTDTV
-1043 TIRCTNSANTSTH
+1043 TIRCTNSANSGTY

-1061 SISNAVGAWVDTGI
+1061 SVSNSVGAWVDTGI
-1075 TAYGTPSVSIGSG
+1075 TAYGTPSISIGSG

-1128 TIALTGNGNDRF
+1128 TIALTGNGNNRF
-1140 SLSGNIISHSNMGK
+1140 SLSGNIISHSNMTT
-1154 NVTTDTVTVTA
+1154 NVTTDTVTIKA
-1165 TNSGSSSKTATASA
+1165 TNSG
-1179 SISNAVGAWVDTGIT
+1179 D
-1194 AYGTPS
+1194 
-1200 VSIGSGLTAAGGS
+1200 
-1213 ATVSHSVSNTMG
+1213 
-1225 QKRTYTSGST
+1225 ST
-1235 DTQSVSRAGT
+1235 
-1245 TTIALTGNGN
+1245 
-1255 DRFSLSGNII
+1255 
-1265 SHSNM
+1265 
-1270 GKNVTTD
+1270 
-1277 TVTVTATNSGSS
+1277 
-1289 SKTATASASAT
+1289 KTATASASAI
-1300 NAVISYADI
+1300 NYIIGYGDF
-1309 SYNQFYYNQTIPYGG
+1309 SYNQFFYNNIIPYTG
-1324 GTASP
+1324 GTSSP
-1329 RGDITYKK
+1329 SGDITYNEI
-1337 YYSSGATGPEDH
+1337 YSSGSRKPESH
-1349 GLPPGHSQ
+1349 GLPPGYSLW
-1357 NYVWTNSKPSW
+1357 YVWTNTKPSW
-1368 GDINSSTGVVTAS
+1368 GTLDQSTGVVTAT
-1381 ANSNFSTR
+1381 ANTVFSTR
-1389 SASITVQITYNGS
+1389 SASVSSEVMTGGS
-1402 AIGVEATTTVT
+1402 AIGTSASTDVT

-1426 SYNQTGGTFVIYAS
+1426 AYSQPSGTFVITAS

-1452 YTDGGGMGGDGSI
+1452 YNDGGGMGGDGSI

-1471 TQVLGYAGGPDYPIA
+1471 TQVSGYAGGPDYPIA

-1491 NFDSSG
+1491 NFNSSG
-1497 RLDTGNAIYTWTPI
+1497 RLDTGNAIYTWTPT

>member
-1 MAKPAWVTLNKNSG
+1 MAKPVWVTLNKNSG

-104 EFVYNGSIYPVAIGI
+104 EFVYNGSIYPVATGI

-254 DEVQKSFPVTQ
+254 DEAQKSFPVTQ

-288 QMVTVDTNPDNS
+288 QRVTVDTNPDNS

-378 QTVNIHVDCAPGIEW
+378 QMVNIHVDCAPGIEW

-461 ITVYNYPTATAAG
+461 ITAYNYPTATAAG
-474 GTILPNYG
+474 GTISPNYG

-537 TMTVRMNGKSASASA
+537 TMTVSMNGKSASASA

-610 GTDSPDPENWVLGS
+610 GTDSPDPENWILGS

-706 DATWVQPADWGVVP
+706 DATWVQPADWGAVP

-820 SLATVHFYYTGN
+820 SLSTVHFYYTGN
-832 PIAASGGTATAKGN
+832 PIAASGGTATANGN

-852 FSSGGIAG
+852 FSSGDIAG
-860 SRSTN
+860 SQSTN

-905 VITSPVITSTLTAT
+905 VIISPVITSTLTAT

-934 LNGTQTVYQA
+934 LNGTQAVYQA

-1031 SNMGKNVTTDTV
+1031 SSMTTNITTDTV
-1043 TIRCTNSANTSTH
+1043 TIRCTNYANSGTY

-1061 SISNAVGAWVDTGI
+1061 SVSNSVGAWVDTGI
-1075 TAYGTPSVSIGSG
+1075 TAYGTPSISIGSG

-1128 TIALTGNGNDRF
+1128 TIALTGNGNNRF
-1140 SLSGNIISHSNMGK
+1140 SLSGNIISHSNMTT
-1154 NVTTDTVTVTA
+1154 NVTTDTVTIKA
-1165 TNSGSSSKTATASA
+1165 TNSG
-1179 SISNAVGAWVDTGIT
+1179 D
-1194 AYGTPS
+1194 
-1200 VSIGSGLTAAGGS
+1200 
-1213 ATVSHSVSNTMG
+1213 
-1225 QKRTYTSGST
+1225 ST
-1235 DTQSVSRAGT
+1235 
-1245 TTIALTGNGN
+1245 
-1255 DRFSLSGNII
+1255 
-1265 SHSNM
+1265 
-1270 GKNVTTD
+1270 
-1277 TVTVTATNSGSS
+1277 
-1289 SKTATASASAT
+1289 KTATASASAI
-1300 NAVISYADI
+1300 NYIIGYGDF
-1309 SYNQFYYNQTIPYGG
+1309 SYNQFFYNNIIPYTG
-1324 GTASP
+1324 GTSSP
-1329 RGDITYKK
+1329 SGDITYNEI
-1337 YYSSGATGPEDH
+1337 YSSGSRKPESH
-1349 GLPPGHSQ
+1349 GLPPGYSLW
-1357 NYVWTNSKPSW
+1357 YVWTNTKPSW
-1368 GDINSSTGVVTAS
+1368 GTLDQSTGVVTAT
-1381 ANSNFSTR
+1381 ANTVFSTR
-1389 SASITVQITYNGS
+1389 SASVTSEVMTGGS
-1402 AIGVEATTTVT
+1402 AIGTSASTDVT

-1426 SYNQTGGTFVIYAS
+1426 AYSQPSGTFVITAS
-1440 QAVKDQLSINYT
+1440 QAVKDQLFINYT
-1452 YTDGGGMGGDGSI
+1452 YNDGGGMGGDGSI

-1471 TQVLGYAGGPDYPIA
+1471 TQVSGYAGGPDYPIA

-1491 NFDSSG
+1491 NYNSSG
-1497 RLDTGNAIYTWTPI
+1497 RLDAGNAIYTWTPT

>member
-1 MAKPAWVTLNKNSG
+1 MAKPVWVTLNKNSG

-104 EFVYNGSIYPVAIGI
+104 EFVYNGSIYPVATGI

-254 DEVQKSFPVTQ
+254 DEAQKSFPVTQ

-288 QMVTVDTNPDNS
+288 QRVTVDTNPDNS

-378 QTVNIHVDCAPGIEW
+378 QMVNIHVDCAPGIEW

-461 ITVYNYPTATAAG
+461 ITAYNYPTATAAG
-474 GTILPNYG
+474 GTISPNYG

-537 TMTVRMNGKSASASA
+537 TMTVSMNGKSASASA

-610 GTDSPDPENWVLGS
+610 GTDSPDPENWILGS

-706 DATWVQPADWGVVP
+706 DATLVQPADWGAVP

-820 SLATVHFYYTGN
+820 SLSTVHFYYTGN
-832 PIAASGGTATAKGN
+832 PIAASGGTATANGN

-852 FSSGGIAG
+852 FSSGDIAG
-860 SRSTN
+860 SQSTN

-905 VITSPVITSTLTAT
+905 VIISPVITSTLTAT

-934 LNGTQTVYQA
+934 LNGTQAVYQA

-956 NSDFKATCT
+956 NSDFKATCA

-1031 SNMGKNVTTDTV
+1031 SSMTTNITTDTV
-1043 TIRCTNSANTSTH
+1043 TIRCTNYANSGTY

-1061 SISNAVGAWVDTGI
+1061 SVSNSVGAWVDTGI
-1075 TAYGTPSVSIGSG
+1075 TAYGTPSISIGSG

-1128 TIALTGNGNDRF
+1128 TIALTGNGNNRF
-1140 SLSGNIISHSNMGK
+1140 SLSGNIISHSNM
-1154 NVTTDTVTVTA
+1154 TT
-1165 TNSGSSSKTATASA
+1165 
-1179 SISNAVGAWVDTGIT
+1179 
-1194 AYGTPS
+1194 
-1200 VSIGSGLTAAGGS
+1200 
-1213 ATVSHSVSNTMG
+1213 
-1225 QKRTYTSGST
+1225 
-1235 DTQSVSRAGT
+1235 
-1245 TTIALTGNGN
+1245 
-1255 DRFSLSGNII
+1255 
-1265 SHSNM
+1265 
-1270 GKNVTTD
+1270 NVTTD

-1329 RGDITYKK
+1329 GGDITYKK

-1357 NYVWTNSKPSW
+1357 TYVWTNSKPSW

-1381 ANSNFSTR
+1381 ANSNSSKR

-1440 QAVKDQLSINYT
+1440 QAVKDQLSITYT
-1452 YTDGGGMGGDGSI
+1452 YNDGGGMGGDGRI
-1465 TMGVNQ
+1465 MMGVNQ
-1471 TQVLGYAGGPDYPIA
+1471 TQVSGYAGGPDYPIA

-1491 NFDSSG
+1491 NSNSSG
-1497 RLDTGNAIYTWTPI
+1497 RLDAGNAIYTWTPT

>member
-104 EFVYNGSIYPVAIGI
+104 EFVYNGSIYPVATGI

-288 QMVTVDTNPDNS
+288 QRVTVDTNPDNS

-313 SPPNATTGNGNF
+313 SSPNATTGNGNF

-461 ITVYNYPTATAAG
+461 ITAYNYPTATAAG
-474 GTILPNYG
+474 GPILPNYG

-537 TMTVRMNGKSASASA
+537 TMTVSMNGKSASASA

-610 GTDSPDPENWVLGS
+610 GTDSPDPENWILGS

-706 DATWVQPADWGVVP
+706 DATWVQPADWGAVP

-751 RSGMVLYEGGEWM
+751 RSGMVLYEGGGWM
-764 EAWGNGGYHVL
+764 EAWGNGGYHVM
-775 SRGITVGVR
+775 SRGVTAGER

-820 SLATVHFYYTGN
+820 SLSTVHFYYTGN
-832 PIAASGGTATAKGN
+832 PIAASGGTATANGN

-852 FSSGGIAG
+852 FSSGDIAG
-860 SRSTN
+860 SQSTN

-905 VITSPVITSTLTAT
+905 VIISPVITSTLTAT

-934 LNGTQTVYQA
+934 LNGTQAVYQA

-956 NSDFKATCT
+956 NSDFKATCA

-1031 SNMGKNVTTDTV
+1031 SSMTTNITTDTV
-1043 TIRCTNSANTSTH
+1043 TIRCTNSANSGTY

-1061 SISNAVGAWVDTGI
+1061 SVSNSVGAWVDTGI
-1075 TAYGTPSVSIGSG
+1075 TAYGTPSISIGSG

-1128 TIALTGNGNDRF
+1128 TIALTGNGNNRF
-1140 SLSGNIISHSNMGK
+1140 SLSGNIISHSNMTT
-1154 NVTTDTVTVTA
+1154 NVTTDTVTIKA
-1165 TNSGSSSKTATASA
+1165 TNSG
-1179 SISNAVGAWVDTGIT
+1179 D
-1194 AYGTPS
+1194 
-1200 VSIGSGLTAAGGS
+1200 
-1213 ATVSHSVSNTMG
+1213 
-1225 QKRTYTSGST
+1225 ST
-1235 DTQSVSRAGT
+1235 
-1245 TTIALTGNGN
+1245 
-1255 DRFSLSGNII
+1255 
-1265 SHSNM
+1265 
-1270 GKNVTTD
+1270 
-1277 TVTVTATNSGSS
+1277 
-1289 SKTATASASAT
+1289 KTATASASAI
-1300 NAVISYADI
+1300 NYIIGYGDF
-1309 SYNQFYYNQTIPYGG
+1309 SYNQFFYNNIIPYTG
-1324 GTASP
+1324 GTSSP
-1329 RGDITYKK
+1329 SGDITYNEI
-1337 YYSSGATGPEDH
+1337 YSSGSRKPESH
-1349 GLPPGHSQ
+1349 GLPPGYSLW
-1357 NYVWTNSKPSW
+1357 YVWTNTKPSW
-1368 GDINSSTGVVTAS
+1368 GTLDQSTGVVTAT
-1381 ANSNFSTR
+1381 ANTVFSTR
-1389 SASITVQITYNGS
+1389 SASVSSEVMTGGS
-1402 AIGVEATTTVT
+1402 AIGTSASTDVT

-1426 SYNQTGGTFVIYAS
+1426 AYSQPSGTFVITAS

-1452 YTDGGGMGGDGSI
+1452 YNDGGGMGGDGSI

-1471 TQVLGYAGGPDYPIA
+1471 TQVSGYAGGPDYPIA

-1491 NFDSSG
+1491 NSNSSG
-1497 RLDTGNAIYTWTPI
+1497 RLDTGNAIYTWTPT